1 MESKEKKPKLEEMK
15 KVEYSPVKEENKKC
29 SLDLLCKCFKSEKNK
44 DKKYYIDKWRR
55 YLTNESTSKSK
66 MNDPFMILANIWAHK
81 PVIKFLENVR
91 INPNLIRKERIK
103 TLSNIIIRNDL
114 EFYIPQLCSFII
126 FGDNELVDELL
137 SFLCKSCYCSFF
149 FAHRVIWFLK
159 SMLSNED
166 SQNELNNE
174 MNNKISDIIH
184 TIQTIFKSDTE
195 KEKKNLKKYFIAGGD
210 IYTNYNKGYFTDAID
225 LIDNDTEKTNETS
238 FNNTEQNI
246 IKINIF
252 TKYGYCTNDE
262 EMIVKGGM
270 NSIKQIDTND
280 INLTSFLSNIN
291 FFDHLTNI
299 CERIRFIDSPEM
311 RQSELIKEITKINEN
326 LPYNVYIPF
335 SNKEIRNNLICH
347 ISIKDTKVYKTKERA
362 PIILTFECFR
372 LEELCYEHNV
382 RIKTQ
387 IINEEIKTENNQN
400 SLLSSIESK
409 RDMDKQNTKVKYHL
423 DKMNYL
429 MSVDI
434 ALSKPIFVRKSSNV
448 KEKGKISDKS
458 DDEKFDE
465 IDKVLRR
472 KKSEDLKEQNEDK
485 ESDKEND
492 NDNKLNKNKENK
504 KDNKMDINIINIIDN
519 NNNINK
525 INIKKEEAKKN
536 KKDDFYSD
544 IEVNYLSP
552 DNNKNN
558 IKKPRKR
565 SDSFEIN
572 AEFSESSSSSDDNNN
587 SGSFGSNIN
596 PLGQKPNLFNKIRIG
611 NYAQSNI
618 NTFNILKK
626 TQINNYSLVFGETL
640 DSQESRLKY
649 QSQYGYLSSYK
660 VCKVLIKSGEDL
672 RQEQFASQLINEFAQ
687 IFKIEE
693 VDCYLYPYEIISTGN
708 NAGIIEVCPNTIS
721 LDELKHKTSFD
732 PNNTL
737 KVFYENYFG
746 KGTKRYKKAVRN
758 LVRSLAGYSL
768 VCYFLQIKD
777 RHNGNILINN
787 EGYLIQIDFGFFL
800 SNAPGGEFEKA
811 PFKLTDEVIEV
822 IGGINSKYFQV
833 FRKLMWK
840 GMIAISKH
848 YEKILILV
856 EMMYC
861 GYGKKLECFKSGDST
876 LTKLKERF
884 RPKKDMKKRDYLA
897 LVDSLIQDALSS
909 WRTKWYDKYQYFF
922 EGIFY

>member
-1 MESKEKKPKLEEMK
+1 MDDNMKSPKIEDMNKIEFNH
-15 KVEYSPVKEENKKC
+15 VKEESKIC
-29 SLDLLCKCFKSEKNK
+29 SLKSLCSCFKSEKNK
-44 DKKYYIDKWRR
+44 DKKYYIDKWRK
-55 YLTNESTSKSK
+55 YLTNESTSKVK
-66 MNDPFMILANIWAHK
+66 MNDPFIILANIWAHK
-81 PVIKFLENVR
+81 PVIRDLENVR
-91 INPNLIRKERIK
+91 INPNLIRKERVK
-103 TLSNIIIRNDL
+103 SLSNIIIRNDL

-126 FGDNELVDELL
+126 FGDNESVDQLL

-159 SMLSNED
+159 SMLTNEEIHNESNND
-166 SQNELNNE
+166 
-174 MNNKISDIIH
+174 MNNRISDIIH

-195 KEKKNLKKYFIAGGD
+195 KEKKELKKYFIAGGD
-210 IYTNYNKGYFTDAID
+210 IYTNYNKGYFTDTID
-225 LIDNDTEKTNETS
+225 LIENDSQITDKTSYNHA
-238 FNNTEQNI
+238 EQPNI

-252 TKYGYCTNDE
+252 TKYGYCTNNE
-262 EMIVKGGM
+262 EMVISGGM
-270 NSIKQIDTND
+270 NSIKQIDEND

-335 SNKEIRNNLICH
+335 SNKEMRNNLICH
-347 ISIKDTKVYKTKERA
+347 ISIKDTKIFKTKERA

-382 RIKTQ
+382 KVKAQ
-387 IINEEIKTENNQN
+387 IINEEIKSETNQN
-400 SLLSSIESK
+400 SLLPSNESK
-409 RDMDKQNTKVKYHL
+409 REFDSNNIKLKHHL

-429 MSVDI
+429 LSVDI
-434 ALSKPIFVRKSSNV
+434 ALSKPIFVRKSSNLNDKKQT
-448 KEKGKISDKS
+448 KESKDDAKFDKIDRVIQRKRSEDSLNSIDTGTNTNKRSINIESKKSNNNKNQSSMSIKDKKLKS
-458 DDEKFDE
+458 IFIPNEKF
-465 IDKVLRR
+465 
-472 KKSEDLKEQNEDK
+472 NE
-485 ESDKEND
+485 
-492 NDNKLNKNKENK
+492 
-504 KDNKMDINIINIIDN
+504 
-519 NNNINK
+519 
-525 INIKKEEAKKN
+525 
-536 KKDDFYSD
+536 
-544 IEVNYLSP
+544 IEVNIISP
-552 DNNKNN
+552 GKP
-558 IKKPRKR
+558 KKKQRQR

-572 AEFSESSSSSDDNNN
+572 ADFSESSSSSGEDN
-587 SGSFGSNIN
+587 SGSFSSIIN
-596 PLGQKPNLFNKIRIG
+596 PLGQKSSLFNKIS
-611 NYAQSNI
+611 NYSQANI
-618 NTFNILKK
+618 NTFNIFKRN
-626 TQINNYSLVFGETL
+626 QINSYSLVFGETL
-640 DSQESRLKY
+640 SSQETRLKY

-708 NAGIIEVCPNTIS
+708 NAGIIEVCPNSIS
-721 LDELKHKTSFD
+721 LDELKHKTSFE
-732 PNNTL
+732 PNNSL

-746 KGTKRYKKAVRN
+746 KGSKKYKKAIRN
-758 LVRSLAGYSL
+758 LIRSLAGYSL

-840 GMIAISKH
+840 GMIAIAKH
-848 YEKILILV
+848 YEKIMILV

-861 GYGKKLECFKSGDST
+861 GYGKKLECFKSGDLT
-876 LTKLKERF
+876 LTKLRQRF
-884 RPKKDMKKRDYLA
+884 RPKKDMKKREYLA
-897 LVDSLIQDALSS
+897 LVDSLIQEALSS

>member
-1 MESKEKKPKLEEMK
+1 MKTPKMESNKMLIYSPIKVEKKI
-15 KVEYSPVKEENKKC
+15 C
-29 SLDLLCKCFKSEKNK
+29 SFKDICKCFKSEKDK
-44 DKKYYIDKWRR
+44 DKKYYIEKWRK

-66 MNDPFMILANIWAHK
+66 MNDPFIILANIWAHK
-81 PVIKFLENVR
+81 KVIKDLEKVR
-91 INPNLIRKERIK
+91 INPNLIRKERVK

-159 SMLSNED
+159 SMLTNDENHNEI
-166 SQNELNNE
+166 NNE
-174 MNNKISDIIH
+174 MNNKIANIIH

-195 KEKKNLKKYFIAGGD
+195 KEKKELKNYFIAGGEV
-210 IYTNYNKGYFTDAID
+210 YSNYNKGYFTDTVD
-225 LIDNDTEKTNETS
+225 LIDNENEITTETS
-238 FNNTEQNI
+238 YNNSEQNI

-252 TKYGYCTNDE
+252 TKYGYCTNNE
-262 EMIVKGGM
+262 EMVVSGGM
-270 NSIKQIDTND
+270 NSIKNIDEND
-280 INLTSFLSNIN
+280 INLTSFLSNVN

-299 CERIRFIDSPEM
+299 CERIRFIDSPEI
-311 RQSELIKEITKINEN
+311 RQSELIKEISKINEN

-382 RIKTQ
+382 KIKTQ

-400 SLLSSIESK
+400 SLLSSSESK
-409 RDMDKQNTKVKYHL
+409 RENNKVKYHL

-434 ALSKPIFVRKSSNV
+434 ALSKPIFVRKSSDYN
-448 KEKGKISDKS
+448 DKDNNDKN
-458 DDEKFDE
+458 DDEKFDK
-465 IDKVLRR
+465 IYKILKR
-472 KKSEDLKEQNEDK
+472 KKSEDSINNSINMSINTNQKE
-485 ESDKEND
+485 EN
-492 NDNKLNKNKENK
+492 NDTINK
-504 KDNKMDINIINIIDN
+504 KDAIKEKNNDIYSNINVNIINIDTN
-519 NNNINK
+519 TK
-525 INIKKEEAKKN
+525 TKG
-536 KKDDFYSD
+536 
-544 IEVNYLSP
+544 
-552 DNNKNN
+552 
-558 IKKPRKR
+558 RKR

-572 AEFSESSSSSDDNNN
+572 AEFSESSSSSGEEN
-587 SGSFGSNIN
+587 SGSNIHQLGPKPSLFSKISNY
-596 PLGQKPNLFNKIRIG
+596 G
-611 NYAQSNI
+611 YSQSNI

-626 TQINNYSLVFGETL
+626 NQINNYSLVFGETL
-640 DSQESRLKY
+640 SSQEARLKY

-693 VDCYLYPYEIISTGN
+693 VDVYLYPYEIISTGN

-721 LDELKHKTSFD
+721 LDELKHKISFD
-732 PNNTL
+732 PNNSL

-746 KGTKRYKKAVRN
+746 KGTKKYKKAVRN
-758 LVRSLAGYSL
+758 LIRSLAGYSL

-800 SNAPGGEFEKA
+800 SNAPGNEFEKA
-811 PFKLTDEVIEV
+811 PFKLTEEVIEV
-822 IGGINSKYFQV
+822 IGGVNSKYFQI

-840 GMIAISKH
+840 GMIAIAKH
-848 YEKILILV
+848 YQKIMILV

-861 GYGKKLECFKSGDST
+861 GYGKKLECFKNGDLT

-884 RPKKDMKKRDYLA
+884 KPKNNMKKRDYLA
-897 LVDSLIQDALSS
+897 LVDSLIQEALSS

>member
-1 MESKEKKPKLEEMK
+1 MKSPKIEDMNKIEFNH
-15 KVEYSPVKEENKKC
+15 VKEESKIC
-29 SLDLLCKCFKSEKNK
+29 SLKNLCSCFKSEKNK
-44 DKKYYIDKWRR
+44 DKKYYIDKWRK
-55 YLTNESTSKSK
+55 YLTNESTSKVK
-66 MNDPFMILANIWAHK
+66 MNDPFIILANIWAHK
-81 PVIKFLENVR
+81 PVIRDLENVR
-91 INPNLIRKERIK
+91 INPNLIRKERVK
-103 TLSNIIIRNDL
+103 SLSNIIIRNDL

-126 FGDNELVDELL
+126 FGDNESVDQLL

-159 SMLSNED
+159 SMLTNEEIHNESNND
-166 SQNELNNE
+166 
-174 MNNKISDIIH
+174 MNNRISDIIH

-195 KEKKNLKKYFIAGGD
+195 KEKKELKKYFIAGGD
-210 IYTNYNKGYFTDAID
+210 IYTNYNKGYFTDTID
-225 LIDNDTEKTNETS
+225 LIENDSQVTDKTSYNHA
-238 FNNTEQNI
+238 EQPNI

-252 TKYGYCTNDE
+252 TKYGYCTNNE
-262 EMIVKGGM
+262 EMVISGGM
-270 NSIKQIDTND
+270 NSIKQIDEND

-335 SNKEIRNNLICH
+335 SNKEMRNNLICH
-347 ISIKDTKVYKTKERA
+347 ISIKDTKIFKTKERA

-382 RIKTQ
+382 KVKAQ
-387 IINEEIKTENNQN
+387 IINEEIKSETNQN
-400 SLLSSIESK
+400 SLLPSNESK
-409 RDMDKQNTKVKYHL
+409 REFDSNNIKLKHHL

-434 ALSKPIFVRKSSNV
+434 ALSKPIFVRKSSNLNDKKQT
-448 KEKGKISDKS
+448 KESKDDAKFDKIDRVIQRKRSEDNLNSIDTGTNTNKNSINIESKKSNNNKNQSSISIKDKKLKS
-458 DDEKFDE
+458 IFIPNEKF
-465 IDKVLRR
+465 
-472 KKSEDLKEQNEDK
+472 NE
-485 ESDKEND
+485 
-492 NDNKLNKNKENK
+492 
-504 KDNKMDINIINIIDN
+504 
-519 NNNINK
+519 
-525 INIKKEEAKKN
+525 
-536 KKDDFYSD
+536 
-544 IEVNYLSP
+544 IEVNIISP
-552 DNNKNN
+552 GKP
-558 IKKPRKR
+558 KKKQRQR

-572 AEFSESSSSSDDNNN
+572 ADFSESSSSSGEDN
-587 SGSFGSNIN
+587 SGSFSSIIN
-596 PLGQKPNLFNKIRIG
+596 PLGQKSSLFNKVS
-611 NYAQSNI
+611 NYSQANI
-618 NTFNILKK
+618 NTFNIFKRN
-626 TQINNYSLVFGETL
+626 QINSYSLVFGETL
-640 DSQESRLKY
+640 SSQETRLKY

-708 NAGIIEVCPNTIS
+708 NAGIIEVCPNSIS
-721 LDELKHKTSFD
+721 LDELKHKTSFE
-732 PNNTL
+732 PNNSL

-746 KGTKRYKKAVRN
+746 KGSKKYKKAIRN
-758 LVRSLAGYSL
+758 LIRSLAGYSL

-840 GMIAISKH
+840 GMIAIAKH
-848 YEKILILV
+848 YEKIMILV

-861 GYGKKLECFKSGDST
+861 GYGKKLECFKSGDLT
-876 LTKLKERF
+876 LTKLRQRF
-884 RPKKDMKKRDYLA
+884 RPKKDMKKREYLA
-897 LVDSLIQDALSS
+897 LVDSLIQEALSS

>member
-1 MESKEKKPKLEEMK
+1 MKTPKMESNKMLIYSPIKVEKKI
-15 KVEYSPVKEENKKC
+15 C
-29 SLDLLCKCFKSEKNK
+29 SFKDICKCFKSEKDK
-44 DKKYYIDKWRR
+44 DKKYYIEKWRK

-66 MNDPFMILANIWAHK
+66 MNDPFIILANIWAHK
-81 PVIKFLENVR
+81 KVIKDLEKVR
-91 INPNLIRKERIK
+91 INPNLIRKERVK

-159 SMLSNED
+159 SMLANDENHNEM
-166 SQNELNNE
+166 NNE
-174 MNNKISDIIH
+174 MNNKIANIIH

-195 KEKKNLKKYFIAGGD
+195 KEKKELKNYFIAGGEV
-210 IYTNYNKGYFTDAID
+210 YSNYNKGYFTDTVD
-225 LIDNDTEKTNETS
+225 LIDNENEITTETS
-238 FNNTEQNI
+238 YNNSEQNI

-252 TKYGYCTNDE
+252 TKYGYCTNNE
-262 EMIVKGGM
+262 EMVVSGGM
-270 NSIKQIDTND
+270 NSIKNIDEND
-280 INLTSFLSNIN
+280 INLTSFLSNVN

-299 CERIRFIDSPEM
+299 CERIRFIDSPEI
-311 RQSELIKEITKINEN
+311 RQSELIKEISKINEN

-382 RIKTQ
+382 KIKTQ

-400 SLLSSIESK
+400 SLLSSSESK
-409 RDMDKQNTKVKYHL
+409 RENNKVKYHL

-434 ALSKPIFVRKSSNV
+434 ALSKPIFVRKSSDYN
-448 KEKGKISDKS
+448 DKDNNDKN
-458 DDEKFDE
+458 DDEKFDK
-465 IDKVLRR
+465 IDKVLKR
-472 KKSEDLKEQNEDK
+472 KKSEDSINNSINMSINTNQKE
-485 ESDKEND
+485 EN
-492 NDNKLNKNKENK
+492 NDTINK
-504 KDNKMDINIINIIDN
+504 KDAIKEKNNDIYSNINVNIINIDTN
-519 NNNINK
+519 TK
-525 INIKKEEAKKN
+525 TRG
-536 KKDDFYSD
+536 
-544 IEVNYLSP
+544 
-552 DNNKNN
+552 
-558 IKKPRKR
+558 RKR

-572 AEFSESSSSSDDNNN
+572 AEFSESSSSSGEEN
-587 SGSFGSNIN
+587 SGSNIHQLGPKPSLFSKISNY
-596 PLGQKPNLFNKIRIG
+596 G
-611 NYAQSNI
+611 YSQSNI

-626 TQINNYSLVFGETL
+626 NQINNYSLVFGETL
-640 DSQESRLKY
+640 SSQEARLKY

-693 VDCYLYPYEIISTGN
+693 VDVYLYPYEIISTGN

-721 LDELKHKTSFD
+721 LDELKHKISFD
-732 PNNTL
+732 PNNSL

-746 KGTKRYKKAVRN
+746 KGTKKYKKAVRN
-758 LVRSLAGYSL
+758 LIRSLAGYSL

-800 SNAPGGEFEKA
+800 SNAPGNEFEKA
-811 PFKLTDEVIEV
+811 PFKLTEEVIEV
-822 IGGINSKYFQV
+822 IGGVNSKYFQI

-840 GMIAISKH
+840 GMIAIAKH
-848 YEKILILV
+848 YQKIMILV

-861 GYGKKLECFKSGDST
+861 GYGKKLECFKNGDLT

-884 RPKKDMKKRDYLA
+884 KPKNNMKKRDYLA
-897 LVDSLIQDALSS
+897 LVDSLIQEALSS

>member
-1 MESKEKKPKLEEMK
+1 M
-15 KVEYSPVKEENKKC
+15 
-29 SLDLLCKCFKSEKNK
+29 
-44 DKKYYIDKWRR
+44 
-55 YLTNESTSKSK
+55 TNESTSKAK
-66 MNDPFMILANIWAHK
+66 MNDPFIILANIWAHK
-81 PVIKFLENVR
+81 PVIRNLENVR
-91 INPNLIRKERIK
+91 INPNLIRKERVK
-103 TLSNIIIRNDL
+103 SLSNIIIRNDL

-126 FGDNELVDELL
+126 FGDSELVDQLL

-159 SMLSNED
+159 SMLTNEEIH
-166 SQNELNNE
+166 NESNNE
-174 MNNKISDIIH
+174 MNNRISDIIH

-195 KEKKNLKKYFIAGGD
+195 KEKKELKKYFIAGGD
-210 IYTNYNKGYFTDAID
+210 IYTNYNKGYFTDTID
-225 LIDNDTEKTNETS
+225 LIENDSEVKNKTAYNQA
-238 FNNTEQNI
+238 EQPNI

-252 TKYGYCTNDE
+252 TKYGYCTNNE
-262 EMIVKGGM
+262 EMVISGGM
-270 NSIKQIDTND
+270 NSIKQIDEND

-335 SNKEIRNNLICH
+335 SNKEMRNNLICH
-347 ISIKDTKVYKTKERA
+347 ISIKDTKIFKTKERA

-382 RIKTQ
+382 KVKAQ
-387 IINEEIKTENNQN
+387 IINEEIKSETNQN
-400 SLLSSIESK
+400 SLLPSNEYK
-409 RDMDKQNTKVKYHL
+409 RKLKHHL

-434 ALSKPIFVRKSSNV
+434 ALSKPIFVRKSSNLNEKKQT
-448 KEKGKISDKS
+448 KEIK
-458 DDEKFDE
+458 DDEKFDK
-465 IDKVLRR
+465 IDKVIQR
-472 KKSEDLKEQNEDK
+472 KRSEDSLNSIDT
-485 ESDKEND
+485 STNT
-492 NDNKLNKNKENK
+492 NKNS
-504 KDNKMDINIINIIDN
+504 INIESKQSN
-519 NNNINK
+519 NNNKSQNL
-525 INIKKEEAKKN
+525 INIKDKKLKSIFIPN
-536 KKDDFYSD
+536 EKNNE
-544 IEVNYLSP
+544 IEVNIISP
-552 DNNKNN
+552 GKP
-558 IKKPRKR
+558 KKKQRQR

-572 AEFSESSSSSDDNNN
+572 ADFSESSSSSGEDN
-587 SGSFGSNIN
+587 SGSFSSIIN
-596 PLGQKPNLFNKIRIG
+596 PLGQKPNLFNKIS
-611 NYAQSNI
+611 NYSQANI
-618 NTFNILKK
+618 NTFNIFKRN
-626 TQINNYSLVFGETL
+626 QINNYSLVFGETL
-640 DSQESRLKY
+640 SSQETRLKY

-693 VDCYLYPYEIISTGN
+693 VDCYLYPYEIISTGS
-708 NAGIIEVCPNTIS
+708 NAGIIEVCPNSIS
-721 LDELKHKTSFD
+721 LDELKHKTSFE
-732 PNNTL
+732 PNNSL

-746 KGTKRYKKAVRN
+746 KGSKRYKKAIRN
-758 LVRSLAGYSL
+758 LIRSLAGYSL

-822 IGGINSKYFQV
+822 IGGINSKYFQI

-840 GMIAISKH
+840 GMIAIAKH
-848 YEKILILV
+848 YEKIMILV

-861 GYGKKLECFKSGDST
+861 GYGKKLECFKSGDLT
-876 LTKLKERF
+876 LTKLRQRF
-884 RPKKDMKKRDYLA
+884 RPKKDMKKREYLA
-897 LVDSLIQDALSS
+897 LVDSLIQEALSS

>member
-1 MESKEKKPKLEEMK
+1 MEKLDQIQFTPMEEKSKSCCLNFLLECLKPKK
-15 KVEYSPVKEENKKC
+15 
-29 SLDLLCKCFKSEKNK
+29 DK
-44 DKKYYIDKWRR
+44 DKKYYIEKWRI
-55 YLTNESTSKSK
+55 YLTNESTSKVR
-66 MNDPFMILANIWAHK
+66 MNDPFIILANMWAHK
-81 PVIKFLENVR
+81 PVIKDLENVR
-91 INPNLIRKERIK
+91 INPNLIRKDRVK
-103 TLSNIIIRNDL
+103 TLSNVIIRNDL

-126 FGDNELVDELL
+126 FGEDELVDELL
-137 SFLCKSCYCSFF
+137 SFLYKSCYCSFF
-149 FAHRVIWFLK
+149 FAHRVLWFLK
-159 SMLSNED
+159 SMLNNE
-166 SQNELNNE
+166 EVNNGINVE

-195 KEKKNLKKYFIAGGD
+195 NEKKELKKYFIAGGD
-210 IYTNYNKGYFTDAID
+210 VFMNYNNKGYFTDCMD
-225 LIDNDTEKTNETS
+225 QSDGNNDITS
-238 FNNTEQNI
+238 DTTYNNNYGEHNV

-252 TKYGYCTNDE
+252 TKYGYCTNHE
-262 EMIVKGGM
+262 EMIVSGGM
-270 NSIKQIDTND
+270 NSIKQIDEND

-347 ISIKDTKVYKTKERA
+347 ISIKDTKVFKTKERA

-382 RIKTQ
+382 KIKTQ
-387 IINEEIKTENNQN
+387 VINEEIKTENNKN
-400 SLLSSIESK
+400 SLLSALDSK
-409 RDMDKQNTKVKYHL
+409 REFESQNRTLKYHL

-434 ALSKPIFVRKSSNV
+434 SLSKPIFVRKSESQNK
-448 KEKGKISDKS
+448 KETEEKDKKFDKINEVMKRKKS
-458 DDEKFDE
+458 DDSYQNNSILNQSINSDT
-465 IDKVLRR
+465 
-472 KKSEDLKEQNEDK
+472 SENRPNE
-485 ESDKEND
+485 KEN
-492 NDNKLNKNKENK
+492 
-504 KDNKMDINIINIIDN
+504 NIINDN
-519 NNNINK
+519 
-525 INIKKEEAKKN
+525 
-536 KKDDFYSD
+536 
-544 IEVNYLSP
+544 
-552 DNNKNN
+552 NNKNN
-558 IKKPRKR
+558 IKIFNNNDLYKDSNLGVNIININNPKKKERKR

-572 AEFSESSSSSDDNNN
+572 ADFSESSSSPDENN
-587 SGSFGSNIN
+587 SNTFNSALY
-596 PLGQKPNLFNKIRIG
+596 PLGLSQNTSLFNKIS
-611 NYAQSNI
+611 NYGQTNI

-626 TQINNYSLVFGETL
+626 NQINNYSLVFGQTLET
-640 DSQESRLKY
+640 QEARLKY

-708 NAGIIEVCPNTIS
+708 NAGIIEVCPNSIS

-737 KVFYENYFG
+737 KTFYENYFG
-746 KGTKRYKKAVRN
+746 KGSKKYKKAVRN

-822 IGGINSKYFQV
+822 IGGINSKYFQI

-840 GMIAISKH
+840 GMLAIAKH
-848 YEKILILV
+848 YEKIMILV

-861 GYGKKLECFKSGDST
+861 GYGKKLECFKSGDAT
-876 LTKLKERF
+876 LTKLRDRF
-884 RPKKDMKKRDYLA
+884 KPKKNMKKRDYLA
-897 LVDSLIQDALSS
+897 FVDSLIQEALSS

>member
-1 MESKEKKPKLEEMK
+1 MEKLDQIQFTPIEEKSKSCCLNFLLECLKPKK
-15 KVEYSPVKEENKKC
+15 
-29 SLDLLCKCFKSEKNK
+29 DK
-44 DKKYYIDKWRR
+44 DKKYYIEKWRI
-55 YLTNESTSKSK
+55 YLTNESTSKVR
-66 MNDPFMILANIWAHK
+66 MNDPFIILANMWAHK
-81 PVIKFLENVR
+81 PVIKDLENVR
-91 INPNLIRKERIK
+91 INPNLIRKDRVK
-103 TLSNIIIRNDL
+103 TLSNVIIRNDL

-126 FGDNELVDELL
+126 FGEDELVDELL
-137 SFLCKSCYCSFF
+137 SFLYKSCYCSFF
-149 FAHRVIWFLK
+149 FAHRVLWFLK
-159 SMLSNED
+159 SMLNNE
-166 SQNELNNE
+166 EVNNGINVE

-195 KEKKNLKKYFIAGGD
+195 NEKKELKKYFIAGGD
-210 IYTNYNKGYFTDAID
+210 VFMNYNNKGYFTDCMD
-225 LIDNDTEKTNETS
+225 QSDGNNDITS
-238 FNNTEQNI
+238 DTTYNNNYGEHNV

-252 TKYGYCTNDE
+252 TKYGYCTNHE
-262 EMIVKGGM
+262 EMIVSGGM
-270 NSIKQIDTND
+270 NSIKQIDEND

-347 ISIKDTKVYKTKERA
+347 ISIKDTKVFKTKERA

-382 RIKTQ
+382 KIKTQ
-387 IINEEIKTENNQN
+387 VINEEIKTENNKN
-400 SLLSSIESK
+400 SLLSALDSK
-409 RDMDKQNTKVKYHL
+409 REFESQNRTLKYHL

-434 ALSKPIFVRKSSNV
+434 SLSKPIFVRKSQSQNK
-448 KEKGKISDKS
+448 KETEEKDKKFDKINEVMKRKKS
-458 DDEKFDE
+458 DDSYQNNSILNQSINSDT
-465 IDKVLRR
+465 
-472 KKSEDLKEQNEDK
+472 SENRPNE
-485 ESDKEND
+485 KEN
-492 NDNKLNKNKENK
+492 
-504 KDNKMDINIINIIDN
+504 NIINDN
-519 NNNINK
+519 N
-525 INIKKEEAKKN
+525 
-536 KKDDFYSD
+536 
-544 IEVNYLSP
+544 
-552 DNNKNN
+552 NNKNN
-558 IKKPRKR
+558 IKIFNNNELYKDSNLGVNIININNPKKKERKR

-572 AEFSESSSSSDDNNN
+572 ADFSESSSSPDENNFNTFN
-587 SGSFGSNIN
+587 SALY
-596 PLGQKPNLFNKIRIG
+596 PLGLSQNTSLFNKIS
-611 NYAQSNI
+611 NYGQTNI

-626 TQINNYSLVFGETL
+626 NQINNYSLVFGQTLET
-640 DSQESRLKY
+640 QEARLKY

-708 NAGIIEVCPNTIS
+708 NAGIIEVCPNSIS

-737 KVFYENYFG
+737 KTFYENYFG
-746 KGTKRYKKAVRN
+746 KGSKKYKKAVRN

-822 IGGINSKYFQV
+822 IGGINSKYFQI

-840 GMIAISKH
+840 GMLAIAKH
-848 YEKILILV
+848 YEKIMILV

-861 GYGKKLECFKSGDST
+861 GYGKKLECFKSGDAT
-876 LTKLKERF
+876 LTKLRDRF
-884 RPKKDMKKRDYLA
+884 KPKKNMKKRDYLA
-897 LVDSLIQDALSS
+897 FVDSLIQEALSS

>member
-1 MESKEKKPKLEEMK
+1 MEKLDQIQFTPMEEKSKSCCLNFLLECLKPKK
-15 KVEYSPVKEENKKC
+15 
-29 SLDLLCKCFKSEKNK
+29 DK
-44 DKKYYIDKWRR
+44 DKKYYIEKWRI
-55 YLTNESTSKSK
+55 YLTNESTSKVR
-66 MNDPFMILANIWAHK
+66 MNDPFIILANMWAHK
-81 PVIKFLENVR
+81 PVIKDLENVR
-91 INPNLIRKERIK
+91 INPNLIRKDRVK
-103 TLSNIIIRNDL
+103 TLSNVIIRNDL

-126 FGDNELVDELL
+126 FGEDELVDELL
-137 SFLCKSCYCSFF
+137 SFLYKSCYCSFF
-149 FAHRVIWFLK
+149 FAHRVLWFLK
-159 SMLSNED
+159 SMLNNE
-166 SQNELNNE
+166 EVNNGINVE

-195 KEKKNLKKYFIAGGD
+195 NEKKELKKYFIAGGD
-210 IYTNYNKGYFTDAID
+210 VFMNYNNKGYFTDCMD
-225 LIDNDTEKTNETS
+225 QSDGNNDITS
-238 FNNTEQNI
+238 DTTYNNNYGEHNV

-252 TKYGYCTNDE
+252 TKYGYCTNHE
-262 EMIVKGGM
+262 EMIVSGGM
-270 NSIKQIDTND
+270 NSIKQIDEND

-347 ISIKDTKVYKTKERA
+347 ISIKDTKVFKTKERA

-382 RIKTQ
+382 KIKTQ
-387 IINEEIKTENNQN
+387 VINEEIKTENNKN
-400 SLLSSIESK
+400 SLLSALDSK
-409 RDMDKQNTKVKYHL
+409 REFESQNRTLKYHL

-434 ALSKPIFVRKSSNV
+434 SLSKPIFVRKSQSQNK
-448 KEKGKISDKS
+448 KETEEKDKKFDKINEVMKRKKS
-458 DDEKFDE
+458 DDSYQNNSILNQSINSDT
-465 IDKVLRR
+465 
-472 KKSEDLKEQNEDK
+472 SENRPNE
-485 ESDKEND
+485 KEN
-492 NDNKLNKNKENK
+492 
-504 KDNKMDINIINIIDN
+504 NIINDN
-519 NNNINK
+519 N
-525 INIKKEEAKKN
+525 
-536 KKDDFYSD
+536 
-544 IEVNYLSP
+544 
-552 DNNKNN
+552 NNKNN
-558 IKKPRKR
+558 IKIFNNNELYKDSNLGVNIININNPKKKERKR

-572 AEFSESSSSSDDNNN
+572 ADFSESSSSPDENNFNTFN
-587 SGSFGSNIN
+587 SALY
-596 PLGQKPNLFNKIRIG
+596 PLGLSQNTSLFNKIS
-611 NYAQSNI
+611 NYGQTNI

-626 TQINNYSLVFGETL
+626 NQINNYSLVFGQTLET
-640 DSQESRLKY
+640 QEARLKY

-708 NAGIIEVCPNTIS
+708 NAGIIEVCPNSIS

-737 KVFYENYFG
+737 KTFYENYFG
-746 KGTKRYKKAVRN
+746 KGSKKYKKAVRN

-822 IGGINSKYFQV
+822 IGGINSKYFQI

-840 GMIAISKH
+840 GMLAIAKH
-848 YEKILILV
+848 YEKIMILV

-861 GYGKKLECFKSGDST
+861 GYGKKLECFKSGDAT
-876 LTKLKERF
+876 LTKLRDRF
-884 RPKKDMKKRDYLA
+884 KPKKNMKKRDYLA
-897 LVDSLIQDALSS
+897 FVDSLIQEALSS

>member
-1 MESKEKKPKLEEMK
+1 MVEPEKSEKKI
-15 KVEYSPVKEENKKC
+15 EYSPIKEEKKIC
-29 SLDLLCKCFKSEKNK
+29 SLSDIFKCCKSQKDK
-44 DKKYYIDKWRR
+44 DKKYYIEKWRK
-55 YLTNESTSKSK
+55 YLTNESTSKSR
-66 MNDPFMILANIWAHK
+66 MNDPFIILANIWAHK

-91 INPNLIRKERIK
+91 INPNLIKKERIK
-103 TLSNIIIRNDL
+103 SLSNIIIRNDL

-159 SMLSNED
+159 SMLSNEEM
-166 SQNELNNE
+166 QNESNNE
-174 MNNKISDIIH
+174 MNNKISEIVH
-184 TIQTIFKSDTE
+184 TIQTIFKSDNE
-195 KEKKNLKKYFIAGGD
+195 KEKKELKKYFIAGGD
-210 IYTNYNKGYFTDAID
+210 IYTNFNKGYFTDTVDI
-225 LIDNDTEKTNETS
+225 IDNENEITTETS
-238 FNNTEQNI
+238 YNSNNEHTNI
-246 IKINIF
+246 LKINIF

-262 EMIVKGGM
+262 EMVVKGGM
-270 NSIKQIDTND
+270 NSIKQIDTDD

-382 RIKTQ
+382 RIKTL
-387 IINEEIKTENNQN
+387 IANEEIKSENNQN
-400 SLLSSIESK
+400 SLLSSIYK
-409 RDMDKQNTKVKYHL
+409 KDMNNLSTKVKYHL

-434 ALSKPIFVRKSSNV
+434 ALSKPIFVRKSSNL
-448 KEKGKISDKS
+448 KDKKQKSNKS

-465 IDKVLRR
+465 IDKVLMKR
-472 KKSEDLKEQNEDK
+472 KKSDDFSDSNEKEKEKDK
-485 ESDKEND
+485 N
-492 NDNKLNKNKENK
+492 NNF
-504 KDNKMDINIINIIDN
+504 N
-519 NNNINK
+519 NNNKIKAQNNNK
-525 INIKKEEAKKN
+525 INVKN
-536 KKDDFYSD
+536 EVDDFNSG
-544 IEVNYLSP
+544 IEINYINTDS
-552 DNNKNN
+552 
-558 IKKPRKR
+558 KKKRKR

-572 AEFSESSSSSDDNNN
+572 AEFSESSSSSEENN
-587 SGSFGSNIN
+587 SGSFASNLNIN
-596 PLGQKPNLFNKIRIG
+596 PMGQKTSLFNKIKIS
-611 NYAQSNI
+611 NYSQSNI

-626 TQINNYSLVFGETL
+626 NQINNYSLVFGESL
-640 DSQESRLKY
+640 ASQEARLKY
-649 QSQYGYLSSYK
+649 QSQYGFLNSYK

-693 VDCYLYPYEIISTGN
+693 VDVYLYPYEIISTGN
-708 NAGIIEVCPNTIS
+708 NAGIIEVCPNSIS
-721 LDELKHKTSFD
+721 LDELKHKISFD
-732 PNNTL
+732 QNNSL
-737 KVFYENYFG
+737 KTFYENYFG
-746 KGTKRYKKAVRN
+746 KGSKKYKKAVRN

-822 IGGINSKYFQV
+822 IGGINSKYFQI

-848 YEKILILV
+848 YEKIMILV

-861 GYGKKLECFKSGDST
+861 GYGKKLECFKGGDLT

-884 RPKKDMKKRDYLA
+884 RPKKDMKIRDYLA
-897 LVDSLIQDALSS
+897 LVDSLIQEALSS
-909 WRTKWYDKYQYFF
+909 WRTKWYDKYQYLF

>member
-1 MESKEKKPKLEEMK
+1 MKTPKMESNKMLIYSPIKVEKKI
-15 KVEYSPVKEENKKC
+15 C
-29 SLDLLCKCFKSEKNK
+29 SFKDICKCFKSEKDK
-44 DKKYYIDKWRR
+44 DKKYYIEKWRK

-66 MNDPFMILANIWAHK
+66 MNDPFIILANIWAHK
-81 PVIKFLENVR
+81 KVIKDLEKVR
-91 INPNLIRKERIK
+91 INPNLIRKERVK

-159 SMLSNED
+159 SMLANDENHNEI
-166 SQNELNNE
+166 NNE
-174 MNNKISDIIH
+174 MNNKIANIIH

-195 KEKKNLKKYFIAGGD
+195 KEKKELKNYFIAGGEV
-210 IYTNYNKGYFTDAID
+210 YSNYNKGYFTDTVD
-225 LIDNDTEKTNETS
+225 LIDNENEITTETS
-238 FNNTEQNI
+238 YNNSEQNI

-252 TKYGYCTNDE
+252 TKYGYCTNNE
-262 EMIVKGGM
+262 EMVVSGGM
-270 NSIKQIDTND
+270 NSIKNIDEND
-280 INLTSFLSNIN
+280 INLTSFLSNVN

-299 CERIRFIDSPEM
+299 CERIRFIDSPEI
-311 RQSELIKEITKINEN
+311 RQSELIKEISKINEN

-382 RIKTQ
+382 KIKTQ

-400 SLLSSIESK
+400 SLLSSSESK
-409 RDMDKQNTKVKYHL
+409 RENNKVKYHL

-434 ALSKPIFVRKSSNV
+434 ALSKPIFVRKSSDYN
-448 KEKGKISDKS
+448 DKDNNDKN
-458 DDEKFDE
+458 DDEKFDK
-465 IDKVLRR
+465 IDKVLKR
-472 KKSEDLKEQNEDK
+472 KKSEDSINNSINMSINTNQKEKNE
-485 ESDKEND
+485 EN
-492 NDNKLNKNKENK
+492 NDTINK
-504 KDNKMDINIINIIDN
+504 KDVIKEKNNDIYSNINVNIINIDTN
-519 NNNINK
+519 TK
-525 INIKKEEAKKN
+525 TRG
-536 KKDDFYSD
+536 
-544 IEVNYLSP
+544 
-552 DNNKNN
+552 
-558 IKKPRKR
+558 RKR

-572 AEFSESSSSSDDNNN
+572 AEFSESSSSSGEEN
-587 SGSFGSNIN
+587 SGSNIHQLGPKPSLFSKISNY
-596 PLGQKPNLFNKIRIG
+596 G
-611 NYAQSNI
+611 YSQSNI

-626 TQINNYSLVFGETL
+626 NQINNYSLVFGETL
-640 DSQESRLKY
+640 SSQEARLKY

-693 VDCYLYPYEIISTGN
+693 VDVYLYPYEIISTGN

-721 LDELKHKTSFD
+721 LDELKHKISFD
-732 PNNTL
+732 PNNSL

-746 KGTKRYKKAVRN
+746 KGTKKYKKAVRN
-758 LVRSLAGYSL
+758 LIRSLAGYSL

-800 SNAPGGEFEKA
+800 SNAPGNEFEKA
-811 PFKLTDEVIEV
+811 PFKLTEEVIEV
-822 IGGINSKYFQV
+822 IGGVNSKYFQI

-840 GMIAISKH
+840 GMIAIAKH
-848 YEKILILV
+848 YQKIMILV

-861 GYGKKLECFKSGDST
+861 GYGKKLECFKNGDLT

-884 RPKKDMKKRDYLA
+884 KPKNNMKKRDYLA
-897 LVDSLIQDALSS
+897 LVDSLIQEALSS

>member
-1 MESKEKKPKLEEMK
+1 MEKLDQIQFTPMEEKSKSCCLNFLLECLKPKK
-15 KVEYSPVKEENKKC
+15 
-29 SLDLLCKCFKSEKNK
+29 DK
-44 DKKYYIDKWRR
+44 DKKYYIEKWRI
-55 YLTNESTSKSK
+55 YLTNESTSKVR
-66 MNDPFMILANIWAHK
+66 MNDPFIILANMWAHK
-81 PVIKFLENVR
+81 PVIKDLENVR
-91 INPNLIRKERIK
+91 INPNLIRKDRVK
-103 TLSNIIIRNDL
+103 TLSNVIIRNDL

-126 FGDNELVDELL
+126 FGEDELVDELL
-137 SFLCKSCYCSFF
+137 SFLYKSCYCSFF
-149 FAHRVIWFLK
+149 FAHRVLWFLK
-159 SMLSNED
+159 SMLNNE
-166 SQNELNNE
+166 EVNNGINVE

-195 KEKKNLKKYFIAGGD
+195 NEKKELKKYFIAGGD
-210 IYTNYNKGYFTDAID
+210 VFMNYNNKGYFTDCMD
-225 LIDNDTEKTNETS
+225 QSDGNNDITS
-238 FNNTEQNI
+238 DTTYNNNYGEHNV

-252 TKYGYCTNDE
+252 TKYGYCTNHE
-262 EMIVKGGM
+262 EMIVSGGM
-270 NSIKQIDTND
+270 NSIKQIDEND

-347 ISIKDTKVYKTKERA
+347 ISIKDTKVFKTKERA

-382 RIKTQ
+382 KIKTQ
-387 IINEEIKTENNQN
+387 VINEEIKTENNKN
-400 SLLSSIESK
+400 SLLSALDSK
-409 RDMDKQNTKVKYHL
+409 REFESQNRTLKYHL

-434 ALSKPIFVRKSSNV
+434 SLSKPIFVRKSQSQNK
-448 KEKGKISDKS
+448 KETEEKDKKFDKINEVMKRKKS
-458 DDEKFDE
+458 DDSYQNNSILNQSINSDT
-465 IDKVLRR
+465 
-472 KKSEDLKEQNEDK
+472 SENRPNE
-485 ESDKEND
+485 KEN
-492 NDNKLNKNKENK
+492 
-504 KDNKMDINIINIIDN
+504 NIINDN
-519 NNNINK
+519 N
-525 INIKKEEAKKN
+525 
-536 KKDDFYSD
+536 
-544 IEVNYLSP
+544 
-552 DNNKNN
+552 NNKNN
-558 IKKPRKR
+558 IKIFNNNELYKDSNLGVNIININNPKKKERKH

-572 AEFSESSSSSDDNNN
+572 ADFSESSSSPDENN
-587 SGSFGSNIN
+587 SNTFNSALY
-596 PLGQKPNLFNKIRIG
+596 PLGLSQNTSLFNKIS
-611 NYAQSNI
+611 NYGQTNI

-626 TQINNYSLVFGETL
+626 NQINNYSLVFGQTLET
-640 DSQESRLKY
+640 QEARLKY

-708 NAGIIEVCPNTIS
+708 NAGIIEVCPNSIS

-737 KVFYENYFG
+737 KTFYENYFG
-746 KGTKRYKKAVRN
+746 KGSKKYKKAVRN

-822 IGGINSKYFQV
+822 IGGINSKYFQI

-840 GMIAISKH
+840 GMLAIAKH
-848 YEKILILV
+848 YEKIMILV

-861 GYGKKLECFKSGDST
+861 GYGKKLECFKSGDAT
-876 LTKLKERF
+876 LTKLRDRF
-884 RPKKDMKKRDYLA
+884 KPKKNMKKRDYLA
-897 LVDSLIQDALSS
+897 FVDSLIQEALSS

>member
-1 MESKEKKPKLEEMK
+1 MKTPKMESNKMLIYSPIKVEKKI
-15 KVEYSPVKEENKKC
+15 C
-29 SLDLLCKCFKSEKNK
+29 SFKDICKCFRSEKDK
-44 DKKYYIDKWRR
+44 DKKYYIEKWRK

-66 MNDPFMILANIWAHK
+66 MNDPFIILANIWAHK
-81 PVIKFLENVR
+81 KVIKDLEKVR
-91 INPNLIRKERIK
+91 INPNLIRKERVK

-159 SMLSNED
+159 SMLANDENHNEM
-166 SQNELNNE
+166 NNE
-174 MNNKISDIIH
+174 MNNKIANIIH

-195 KEKKNLKKYFIAGGD
+195 KEKKELKNYFIAGGEV
-210 IYTNYNKGYFTDAID
+210 YSNYNKGYFTDTVD
-225 LIDNDTEKTNETS
+225 LIDNENEITTETS
-238 FNNTEQNI
+238 YNNSEQNI

-252 TKYGYCTNDE
+252 TKYGYCTNNE
-262 EMIVKGGM
+262 EMVVSGGM
-270 NSIKQIDTND
+270 NSIKNIDEND
-280 INLTSFLSNIN
+280 INLTSFLSNVN

-299 CERIRFIDSPEM
+299 CERIRFIDSPEI
-311 RQSELIKEITKINEN
+311 RQSELIKEISKINEN

-382 RIKTQ
+382 KIKTQ

-400 SLLSSIESK
+400 SLLSSSESK
-409 RDMDKQNTKVKYHL
+409 RENNKVKYHL

-434 ALSKPIFVRKSSNV
+434 ALSKPIFVRKSSDYN
-448 KEKGKISDKS
+448 DKDNNDKN
-458 DDEKFDE
+458 DDEKFDK
-465 IDKVLRR
+465 IDKVLKR
-472 KKSEDLKEQNEDK
+472 KKSEDSINNSINMSINTNQKEKNE
-485 ESDKEND
+485 EN
-492 NDNKLNKNKENK
+492 NDTINK
-504 KDNKMDINIINIIDN
+504 KDVIKEKNNDIYSNINVNIINIDTN
-519 NNNINK
+519 TK
-525 INIKKEEAKKN
+525 TKG
-536 KKDDFYSD
+536 
-544 IEVNYLSP
+544 
-552 DNNKNN
+552 
-558 IKKPRKR
+558 RKR

-572 AEFSESSSSSDDNNN
+572 AEFSESSSSSGEEN
-587 SGSFGSNIN
+587 SGSNIHQLGPKPSLFSKISNY
-596 PLGQKPNLFNKIRIG
+596 G
-611 NYAQSNI
+611 YSQSNI

-626 TQINNYSLVFGETL
+626 NQINNYSLVFGETL
-640 DSQESRLKY
+640 SSQEARLKY

-693 VDCYLYPYEIISTGN
+693 VDVYLYPYEIISTGN

-721 LDELKHKTSFD
+721 LDELKHKISFD
-732 PNNTL
+732 PNNSL

-746 KGTKRYKKAVRN
+746 KGTKKYKKAVRN
-758 LVRSLAGYSL
+758 LIRSLAGYSL

-800 SNAPGGEFEKA
+800 SNAPGNEFEKA
-811 PFKLTDEVIEV
+811 PFKLTEEVIEV
-822 IGGINSKYFQV
+822 IGGVNSKYFQI

-840 GMIAISKH
+840 GMIAIAKH
-848 YEKILILV
+848 YQKIMILV

-861 GYGKKLECFKSGDST
+861 GYGKKLECFKNGDLT

-884 RPKKDMKKRDYLA
+884 KPKNNMKKRDYLA
-897 LVDSLIQDALSS
+897 LVDSLIQEALSS

>member
-1 MESKEKKPKLEEMK
+1 MVEPEKSEKKI
-15 KVEYSPVKEENKKC
+15 EYSPIKEEKKIC
-29 SLDLLCKCFKSEKNK
+29 SLSDIFKCCKSQKDK
-44 DKKYYIDKWRR
+44 DKKYYIEKWRK
-55 YLTNESTSKSK
+55 YLTNESTSKSR
-66 MNDPFMILANIWAHK
+66 MNDPFIILANIWAHK

-91 INPNLIRKERIK
+91 INPNLIKKERIK
-103 TLSNIIIRNDL
+103 SLSNIIIRNDL

-159 SMLSNED
+159 SMLSNEEFE
-166 SQNELNNE
+166 NELNNK
-174 MNNKISDIIH
+174 MNNKISEIVH
-184 TIQTIFKSDTE
+184 TIQTIFKSDNE
-195 KEKKNLKKYFIAGGD
+195 KEKKELKKYFIAGGD
-210 IYTNYNKGYFTDAID
+210 IYTNYNKGYFTDIMD
-225 LIDNDTEKTNETS
+225 IIDNENEITTETS
-238 FNNTEQNI
+238 YNSNNEHTNI
-246 IKINIF
+246 LKINIF

-262 EMIVKGGM
+262 EMMVKGGM
-270 NSIKQIDTND
+270 NSIKQIDTDD

-347 ISIKDTKVYKTKERA
+347 ISIRDTKVYKTKERA

-382 RIKTQ
+382 RIKTL
-387 IINEEIKTENNQN
+387 IANEEIKSENNQN
-400 SLLSSIESK
+400 SLLSSIYK
-409 RDMDKQNTKVKYHL
+409 KDMNNLSTKVKYHL

-434 ALSKPIFVRKSSNV
+434 ALSKPIFVRKSSNL
-448 KEKGKISDKS
+448 KDKKQKSNKS

-465 IDKVLRR
+465 IDKVLMKR
-472 KKSEDLKEQNEDK
+472 KKSDDFSDSNEKEKEKDK
-485 ESDKEND
+485 N
-492 NDNKLNKNKENK
+492 NNF
-504 KDNKMDINIINIIDN
+504 N
-519 NNNINK
+519 NNNKIKAQNNNK
-525 INIKKEEAKKN
+525 INVKN
-536 KKDDFYSD
+536 EVDDFNSG
-544 IEVNYLSP
+544 IEINYINTDS
-552 DNNKNN
+552 
-558 IKKPRKR
+558 KKKRKR

-572 AEFSESSSSSDDNNN
+572 AEFSESSSSSEENN
-587 SGSFGSNIN
+587 SGSFASNLNIN
-596 PLGQKPNLFNKIRIG
+596 PMGQKTSLFNKIKIS
-611 NYAQSNI
+611 NYSQSNI

-626 TQINNYSLVFGETL
+626 NQINNYSLVFGESL
-640 DSQESRLKY
+640 ASQEARLKY
-649 QSQYGYLSSYK
+649 QSQYGFLNSYK

-693 VDCYLYPYEIISTGN
+693 VDVYLYPYEIISTGN
-708 NAGIIEVCPNTIS
+708 NAGIIEVCPNSIS
-721 LDELKHKTSFD
+721 LDELKHKISFD
-732 PNNTL
+732 QNNSL
-737 KVFYENYFG
+737 KTFYENYFG
-746 KGTKRYKKAVRN
+746 KGSKKYKKAVRN

-822 IGGINSKYFQV
+822 IGGINSKYFQI

-848 YEKILILV
+848 YEKIMILV

-861 GYGKKLECFKSGDST
+861 GYGKKLECFKGGDLT

-884 RPKKDMKKRDYLA
+884 RPKKDMKVRDYLA
-897 LVDSLIQDALSS
+897 LVDSLIQEALSS
-909 WRTKWYDKYQYFF
+909 WRTKWYDKYQYLF

>member
-1 MESKEKKPKLEEMK
+1 MDDKMKTPKMESNKMLIYSPIKVEKKI
-15 KVEYSPVKEENKKC
+15 C
-29 SLDLLCKCFKSEKNK
+29 SFKDICKCFKSEKDK
-44 DKKYYIDKWRR
+44 DKKYYIEKWRK

-66 MNDPFMILANIWAHK
+66 MNDPFIILANIWAHK
-81 PVIKFLENVR
+81 KVIKDLEKVR
-91 INPNLIRKERIK
+91 INPNLIRKERVK

-159 SMLSNED
+159 SMLANDENHNEI
-166 SQNELNNE
+166 NNE
-174 MNNKISDIIH
+174 MNNKIANIIH

-195 KEKKNLKKYFIAGGD
+195 KEKKELKNYFIAGGEV
-210 IYTNYNKGYFTDAID
+210 YSNYNKGYFTDTVD
-225 LIDNDTEKTNETS
+225 LIDNENEITTETS
-238 FNNTEQNI
+238 YNNSEQNI

-252 TKYGYCTNDE
+252 TKYGYCTNNE
-262 EMIVKGGM
+262 EMVVSGGM
-270 NSIKQIDTND
+270 NSIKNIDEND
-280 INLTSFLSNIN
+280 INLTSFLSNVN

-299 CERIRFIDSPEM
+299 CERIRFIDSPEI
-311 RQSELIKEITKINEN
+311 RQSELIKEISKINEN

-382 RIKTQ
+382 KIKTQ

-400 SLLSSIESK
+400 SLLSSSESK
-409 RDMDKQNTKVKYHL
+409 RENNKVKYHL

-434 ALSKPIFVRKSSNV
+434 ALSKPIFVRKSSDYN
-448 KEKGKISDKS
+448 DKDNNDKN
-458 DDEKFDE
+458 DDEKFDK
-465 IDKVLRR
+465 IDKVLKR
-472 KKSEDLKEQNEDK
+472 KKSEDSINNSINMSINTNQKEKNE
-485 ESDKEND
+485 EN
-492 NDNKLNKNKENK
+492 NDTINK
-504 KDNKMDINIINIIDN
+504 KDVIKEKNNDIYSNINVNIINIDTN
-519 NNNINK
+519 TK
-525 INIKKEEAKKN
+525 TKG
-536 KKDDFYSD
+536 
-544 IEVNYLSP
+544 
-552 DNNKNN
+552 
-558 IKKPRKR
+558 RKR

-572 AEFSESSSSSDDNNN
+572 AEFSESSSSSGEEN
-587 SGSFGSNIN
+587 SGSNIHRLGPKPSLFSKISNY
-596 PLGQKPNLFNKIRIG
+596 G
-611 NYAQSNI
+611 YSQSNI

-626 TQINNYSLVFGETL
+626 NQINNYSLVFGETL
-640 DSQESRLKY
+640 SSQEARLKY

-693 VDCYLYPYEIISTGN
+693 VDVYLYPYEIISTGN

-721 LDELKHKTSFD
+721 LDELKHKISFD
-732 PNNTL
+732 PNNSL

-746 KGTKRYKKAVRN
+746 KGTKKYKKAVRN
-758 LVRSLAGYSL
+758 LIRSLAGYSL

-800 SNAPGGEFEKA
+800 SNAPGNEFEKA
-811 PFKLTDEVIEV
+811 PFKLTEEVIEV
-822 IGGINSKYFQV
+822 IGGVNSKYFQI

-840 GMIAISKH
+840 GMIAIAKH
-848 YEKILILV
+848 YQKIMILV

-861 GYGKKLECFKSGDST
+861 GYGKKLECFKNGDLT

-884 RPKKDMKKRDYLA
+884 KPKNNMKKRDYLA
-897 LVDSLIQDALSS
+897 LVDSLIQEALSS

>member
-1 MESKEKKPKLEEMK
+1 MVEPEKSEKKI
-15 KVEYSPVKEENKKC
+15 EYSPIKEEKKIC
-29 SLDLLCKCFKSEKNK
+29 SLSDIFKCCKSQKDK
-44 DKKYYIDKWRR
+44 DKKYYIEKWRK
-55 YLTNESTSKSK
+55 YLTNESTSKSR
-66 MNDPFMILANIWAHK
+66 MNDPFIILANIWAHK

-91 INPNLIRKERIK
+91 INPNLIKKERIK
-103 TLSNIIIRNDL
+103 SLSNIIIRNDL

-159 SMLSNED
+159 SMLSNEEFE
-166 SQNELNNE
+166 NELNNK
-174 MNNKISDIIH
+174 MNNKISEIVH
-184 TIQTIFKSDTE
+184 TIQTIFKSDNE
-195 KEKKNLKKYFIAGGD
+195 KEKKELKKYFIAGGD
-210 IYTNYNKGYFTDAID
+210 IYTNYNKGYFTDIMD
-225 LIDNDTEKTNETS
+225 IIDNENEITTETS
-238 FNNTEQNI
+238 YNSNNEHTNI
-246 IKINIF
+246 LKINIF

-262 EMIVKGGM
+262 EMMVKGGM
-270 NSIKQIDTND
+270 NSIKQIDTDD

-347 ISIKDTKVYKTKERA
+347 ISIRDTKVYKTKERA

-382 RIKTQ
+382 RIKTL
-387 IINEEIKTENNQN
+387 IANEEIKSENNQN
-400 SLLSSIESK
+400 SLLSSIYK
-409 RDMDKQNTKVKYHL
+409 KDMNNLSTKVKYHL

-434 ALSKPIFVRKSSNV
+434 ALSKPIFVRKSSNL
-448 KEKGKISDKS
+448 KDKKQKSNKS

-465 IDKVLRR
+465 IDKVLMKR
-472 KKSEDLKEQNEDK
+472 KKSDDFSDSNEKEKEKDK
-485 ESDKEND
+485 N
-492 NDNKLNKNKENK
+492 NNF
-504 KDNKMDINIINIIDN
+504 N
-519 NNNINK
+519 NNNKINAQNNNK
-525 INIKKEEAKKN
+525 INVKN
-536 KKDDFYSD
+536 EVDDFNSG
-544 IEVNYLSP
+544 IEINYINTDS
-552 DNNKNN
+552 
-558 IKKPRKR
+558 KKKRKR

-572 AEFSESSSSSDDNNN
+572 AEFSESSSSSEENN
-587 SGSFGSNIN
+587 SGSFASNLNIN
-596 PLGQKPNLFNKIRIG
+596 PMGQKTSLFNKIKIS
-611 NYAQSNI
+611 NYSQSNI

-626 TQINNYSLVFGETL
+626 NQINNYSLVFGESL
-640 DSQESRLKY
+640 ASQEARLKY
-649 QSQYGYLSSYK
+649 QSQYGFLNSYK

-693 VDCYLYPYEIISTGN
+693 VDVYLYPYEIISTGN
-708 NAGIIEVCPNTIS
+708 NAGIIEVCPNSIS
-721 LDELKHKTSFD
+721 LDELKHKISFD
-732 PNNTL
+732 QNNSL
-737 KVFYENYFG
+737 KTFYENYFG
-746 KGTKRYKKAVRN
+746 KGSKKYKKAVRN

-822 IGGINSKYFQV
+822 IGGINSKYFQI

-848 YEKILILV
+848 YEKIMILV

-861 GYGKKLECFKSGDST
+861 GYGKKLECFKGGDLT

-884 RPKKDMKKRDYLA
+884 RPKKDMKVRDYLA
-897 LVDSLIQDALSS
+897 LVDSLIQEALSS
-909 WRTKWYDKYQYFF
+909 WRTKWYDKYQYLF

>member
-1 MESKEKKPKLEEMK
+1 MDDNMKSPKIEDMNKIEFNH
-15 KVEYSPVKEENKKC
+15 VKEESKIC
-29 SLDLLCKCFKSEKNK
+29 SLKNLCSCFKSEKNK
-44 DKKYYIDKWRR
+44 DKKYYIDKWRK
-55 YLTNESTSKSK
+55 YLTNESTSKVK
-66 MNDPFMILANIWAHK
+66 MNDPFIILANIWAHK
-81 PVIKFLENVR
+81 PVIRDLENVR
-91 INPNLIRKERIK
+91 INPNLIRKERVK
-103 TLSNIIIRNDL
+103 SLSNIIIRNDL

-126 FGDNELVDELL
+126 FGDNESVDQLL

-159 SMLSNED
+159 SMLTNEEIHNESNND
-166 SQNELNNE
+166 
-174 MNNKISDIIH
+174 MNNRISDIIH

-195 KEKKNLKKYFIAGGD
+195 KEKKELKKYFIAGGD
-210 IYTNYNKGYFTDAID
+210 IYTNYNKGYFTDTID
-225 LIDNDTEKTNETS
+225 LIENDSQVTDKTSYNHA
-238 FNNTEQNI
+238 EQPNI

-252 TKYGYCTNDE
+252 TKYGYCTNNE
-262 EMIVKGGM
+262 EMVISGGM
-270 NSIKQIDTND
+270 NSIKQIDEND

-335 SNKEIRNNLICH
+335 SNKEMRNNLICH
-347 ISIKDTKVYKTKERA
+347 ISIKDTKIFKTKERA

-382 RIKTQ
+382 KVKAQ
-387 IINEEIKTENNQN
+387 IINEEIKSETNQN
-400 SLLSSIESK
+400 SLLPSNESK
-409 RDMDKQNTKVKYHL
+409 REFDSNNIKLKHHL

-434 ALSKPIFVRKSSNV
+434 ALSKPIFVRKSSNLNDKKQT
-448 KEKGKISDKS
+448 KESKDDAKFDKIDRVIQRKRSEDSLNSIDTGTNTNKNSINIESKKSNNNKNQSSISIKDKKLKS
-458 DDEKFDE
+458 IFIPNEKF
-465 IDKVLRR
+465 
-472 KKSEDLKEQNEDK
+472 NE
-485 ESDKEND
+485 
-492 NDNKLNKNKENK
+492 
-504 KDNKMDINIINIIDN
+504 
-519 NNNINK
+519 
-525 INIKKEEAKKN
+525 
-536 KKDDFYSD
+536 
-544 IEVNYLSP
+544 IEVNIISP
-552 DNNKNN
+552 GKP
-558 IKKPRKR
+558 KKKQRQR

-572 AEFSESSSSSDDNNN
+572 ADFSESSSSSGEDN
-587 SGSFGSNIN
+587 SGSFSSIIN
-596 PLGQKPNLFNKIRIG
+596 PLGQKSSLFNNVS
-611 NYAQSNI
+611 NYSQANI
-618 NTFNILKK
+618 NTFNIFKRN
-626 TQINNYSLVFGETL
+626 QINSYSLVFGETL
-640 DSQESRLKY
+640 SSQETRLKY

-708 NAGIIEVCPNTIS
+708 NAGIIEVCPNSIS
-721 LDELKHKTSFD
+721 LDELKHKTSFE
-732 PNNTL
+732 PNNSL

-746 KGTKRYKKAVRN
+746 KGSKKYKKAIRN
-758 LVRSLAGYSL
+758 LIRSLAGYSL

-840 GMIAISKH
+840 GMIAIAKH
-848 YEKILILV
+848 YEKIMILV

-861 GYGKKLECFKSGDST
+861 GYGKKLECFKSGDLT
-876 LTKLKERF
+876 LTKLRQRF
-884 RPKKDMKKRDYLA
+884 RPKKDMKKREYLA
-897 LVDSLIQDALSS
+897 LVDSLIQEALSS

>member
-1 MESKEKKPKLEEMK
+1 MVEPEKSEKKI
-15 KVEYSPVKEENKKC
+15 EYSPIKEEKKIC
-29 SLDLLCKCFKSEKNK
+29 SLSKIFKCCKSQKNK
-44 DKKYYIDKWRR
+44 DKKYYIEKWRK
-55 YLTNESTSKSK
+55 YLTNESTSKSR
-66 MNDPFMILANIWAHK
+66 MNDPFIILANIWAHK

-91 INPNLIRKERIK
+91 INPNLIKKERIK
-103 TLSNIIIRNDL
+103 SLSNIIIRNDL

-159 SMLSNED
+159 SMLSNEEM
-166 SQNELNNE
+166 QNESNNE
-174 MNNKISDIIH
+174 MNNKISEIVH
-184 TIQTIFKSDTE
+184 TIQTIFKSDNE
-195 KEKKNLKKYFIAGGD
+195 KEKKELKKYFIAGGD
-210 IYTNYNKGYFTDAID
+210 IYTNFNKGYFTDTVDI
-225 LIDNDTEKTNETS
+225 IDNENEITTETS
-238 FNNTEQNI
+238 YNSNNEHTNI
-246 IKINIF
+246 LKINIF

-262 EMIVKGGM
+262 EMVVKGGM
-270 NSIKQIDTND
+270 NSIKQIDTDD

-387 IINEEIKTENNQN
+387 ITNEEIKSENNQN
-400 SLLSSIESK
+400 SLLSSIDK
-409 RDMDKQNTKVKYHL
+409 RDMDKLNTKVKYHL

-434 ALSKPIFVRKSSNV
+434 ALSKPIFVRKSSNL
-448 KEKGKISDKS
+448 KDKKQKSNKS

-465 IDKVLRR
+465 IDKVLMKR
-472 KKSEDLKEQNEDK
+472 KKSDDFSDNEKEKDK
-485 ESDKEND
+485 
-492 NDNKLNKNKENK
+492 
-504 KDNKMDINIINIIDN
+504 N
-519 NNNINK
+519 NNLNNNKDKKNAKNNNLINV
-525 INIKKEEAKKN
+525 KKEV
-536 KKDDFYSD
+536 DDFNSG
-544 IEVNYLSP
+544 IEINYINTDS
-552 DNNKNN
+552 
-558 IKKPRKR
+558 KKKRKR

-572 AEFSESSSSSDDNNN
+572 AEFSESSSSSEENN
-587 SGSFGSNIN
+587 SGSFASNIN
-596 PLGQKPNLFNKIRIG
+596 INPMGQKTSLFNKVKIP
-611 NYAQSNI
+611 NYATSNI
-618 NTFNILKK
+618 NTFNILKRN
-626 TQINNYSLVFGETL
+626 QINNYSLVFGETL
-640 DSQESRLKY
+640 ASQETRLKY
-649 QSQYGYLSSYK
+649 QSQYGYLNSYK

-693 VDCYLYPYEIISTGN
+693 VDVYLYPYEIISTGN
-708 NAGIIEVCPNTIS
+708 NAGIIEVCPNSIS
-721 LDELKHKTSFD
+721 LDELKHKISFEQ
-732 PNNTL
+732 NNSL
-737 KVFYENYFG
+737 KTFYENYFG
-746 KGTKRYKKAVRN
+746 KGSKKYKKAVRN

-822 IGGINSKYFQV
+822 IGGINSKYFQI

-848 YEKILILV
+848 YEKIMILV

-861 GYGKKLECFKSGDST
+861 GYGKKLECFKGGDLT

-884 RPKKDMKKRDYLA
+884 RPKKDMKIRDYLA
-897 LVDSLIQDALSS
+897 LVDNLIQEALSS
-909 WRTKWYDKYQYFF
+909 WRTKWYDKYQYLF

>member
-1 MESKEKKPKLEEMK
+1 MEKLDQIQFTPMEEKSKSCCLNFLLECLKPKK
-15 KVEYSPVKEENKKC
+15 
-29 SLDLLCKCFKSEKNK
+29 DK
-44 DKKYYIDKWRR
+44 DKKYYIEKWRI
-55 YLTNESTSKSK
+55 YLTNESTSKVR
-66 MNDPFMILANIWAHK
+66 MNDPFIILANMWAHK
-81 PVIKFLENVR
+81 PVIKDLENVR
-91 INPNLIRKERIK
+91 INPNLIRKDRVK
-103 TLSNIIIRNDL
+103 TLSNVIIRNDL

-126 FGDNELVDELL
+126 FGEDELVDELL
-137 SFLCKSCYCSFF
+137 SFLYKSCYCSFF
-149 FAHRVIWFLK
+149 FAHRVLWFLK
-159 SMLSNED
+159 SMLNNE
-166 SQNELNNE
+166 EVNNGINVE

-195 KEKKNLKKYFIAGGD
+195 NEKKELKKYFIAGGD
-210 IYTNYNKGYFTDAID
+210 VFMNYNNKGYFTDCMD
-225 LIDNDTEKTNETS
+225 QSDGNNDITS
-238 FNNTEQNI
+238 DTTYNNNYGEHNV

-252 TKYGYCTNDE
+252 TKYGYCTNHE
-262 EMIVKGGM
+262 EMIVSGGM
-270 NSIKQIDTND
+270 NSIKQIDEND

-347 ISIKDTKVYKTKERA
+347 ISIKDTKVFKTKERA

-382 RIKTQ
+382 KIKTQ
-387 IINEEIKTENNQN
+387 VINEEIKTENNKN
-400 SLLSSIESK
+400 SLLSALDSK
-409 RDMDKQNTKVKYHL
+409 REFESQNRTLKYHL

-434 ALSKPIFVRKSSNV
+434 SLSKPIFVRKSQSQNK
-448 KEKGKISDKS
+448 KETEEKDKKFDKINEVMKRKKS
-458 DDEKFDE
+458 DDSYQNNSILNQSINSDT
-465 IDKVLRR
+465 
-472 KKSEDLKEQNEDK
+472 SENRPNE
-485 ESDKEND
+485 KEN
-492 NDNKLNKNKENK
+492 
-504 KDNKMDINIINIIDN
+504 NIINDN
-519 NNNINK
+519 NNK
-525 INIKKEEAKKN
+525 
-536 KKDDFYSD
+536 
-544 IEVNYLSP
+544 
-552 DNNKNN
+552 NKNN
-558 IKKPRKR
+558 IKIFNNNELYKDSNLGVNIININNPKKKERKR

-572 AEFSESSSSSDDNNN
+572 ADFSESSSSPDENN
-587 SGSFGSNIN
+587 SNTFNSALY
-596 PLGQKPNLFNKIRIG
+596 PLGLSQNTSLFNKIS
-611 NYAQSNI
+611 NYGQTNI

-626 TQINNYSLVFGETL
+626 NQINNYSLVFGQTLET
-640 DSQESRLKY
+640 QEARLKY

-708 NAGIIEVCPNTIS
+708 NAGIIEVCPNSIS

-737 KVFYENYFG
+737 KTFYENYFG
-746 KGTKRYKKAVRN
+746 KGSKKYKKAVRN

-822 IGGINSKYFQV
+822 IGGINSKYFQI

-840 GMIAISKH
+840 GMLAIAKH
-848 YEKILILV
+848 YEKIMILV

-861 GYGKKLECFKSGDST
+861 GYGKKLECFKSGDAT
-876 LTKLKERF
+876 LTKLRDRF
-884 RPKKDMKKRDYLA
+884 KPKKNMKKRDYLA
-897 LVDSLIQDALSS
+897 FVDSLIQEALSS

>member
-1 MESKEKKPKLEEMK
+1 MKNVKINSTHIEDKK
-15 KVEYSPVKEENKKC
+15 KVAYSPIKEEKKKC
-29 SLDLLCKCFKSEKNK
+29 SLSFIFKCCKSEKNK
-44 DKKYYIDKWRR
+44 DKKFYIDKWRK
-55 YLTNESTSKSK
+55 YLTNESTNKSK
-66 MNDPFMILANIWAHK
+66 MNDPFIILANLWAHK
-81 PVIKFLENVR
+81 PVIKYLENVR
-91 INPNLIRKERIK
+91 INPNLIRKELK
-103 TLSNIIIRNDL
+103 ALSNIIIRNDL

-159 SMLSNED
+159 SMLSNEEI
-166 SQNELNNE
+166 QNDTNNE

-210 IYTNYNKGYFTDAID
+210 IYTNYNKGYFTDTVDI
-225 LIDNDTEKTNETS
+225 IDNESEITAETS
-238 FNNTEQNI
+238 YNNAEPSV

-262 EMIVKGGM
+262 EVIVKGGM
-270 NSIKQIDTND
+270 NSIKQIDTDD

-387 IINEEIKTENNQN
+387 ILNEEIKAENNQN

-409 RDMDKQNTKVKYHL
+409 REIDNQNKKVKYHL

-434 ALSKPIFVRKSSNV
+434 ALSKPIFVKKNSDSKFKKNSSNR
-448 KEKGKISDKS
+448 K
-458 DDEKFDE
+458 DEQKFDE
-465 IDKVLRR
+465 IDKVIKN
-472 KKSEDLKEQNEDK
+472 KKSDEILNQKEQNEEKDK
-485 ESDKEND
+485 SNP
-492 NDNKLNKNKENK
+492 NS
-504 KDNKMDINIINIIDN
+504 INIIN
-519 NNNINK
+519 K
-525 INIKKEEAKKN
+525 EKKKDKN
-536 KKDDFYSD
+536 KNNDFYSN
-544 IEVNYLSP
+544 IEVNYINTDGES
-552 DNNKNN
+552 NSNK
-558 IKKPRKR
+558 KKPRKR

-572 AEFSESSSSSDDNNN
+572 AEFSESSSSSDENN
-587 SGSFGSNIN
+587 SGSFGSKVNA
-596 PLGQKPNLFNKIRIG
+596 LGQKPSLFNKIIIG

-626 TQINNYSLVFGETL
+626 NQINNYSLVFGETL
-640 DSQESRLKY
+640 ESQEARLKY

-708 NAGIIEVCPNTIS
+708 NAGIIEVCPNSIS

-732 PNNTL
+732 PNNSL

-822 IGGINSKYFQV
+822 IGGINSKYFQI

-848 YEKILILV
+848 YEKIMILV

-861 GYGKKLECFKSGDST
+861 GYGKKLECFKSGDAT

-884 RPKKDMKKRDYLA
+884 RPKKDMKVREYLA
-897 LVDSLIQDALSS
+897 LVDSLIQEALSS

>member
-1 MESKEKKPKLEEMK
+1 MEKLDQIQFTPIEEKSKSCCLNFLLECLRPKK
-15 KVEYSPVKEENKKC
+15 
-29 SLDLLCKCFKSEKNK
+29 DK
-44 DKKYYIDKWRR
+44 DKKYYIEKWRI
-55 YLTNESTSKSK
+55 YLTNESTSKVR
-66 MNDPFMILANIWAHK
+66 MNDPFIILANMWAHK
-81 PVIKFLENVR
+81 PVIKDLENVR
-91 INPNLIRKERIK
+91 INPNLIRKDRVK
-103 TLSNIIIRNDL
+103 TLSNVIIRNDL

-126 FGDNELVDELL
+126 FGEDELVDELL
-137 SFLCKSCYCSFF
+137 SFLYKSCYCSFF
-149 FAHRVIWFLK
+149 FAHRVLWFLK
-159 SMLSNED
+159 SMLNNE
-166 SQNELNNE
+166 EVNNGINVE

-195 KEKKNLKKYFIAGGD
+195 NEKKELKKYFIAGGD
-210 IYTNYNKGYFTDAID
+210 VFMNYNNKGYFTDCMD
-225 LIDNDTEKTNETS
+225 QSDGNNDITS
-238 FNNTEQNI
+238 DTTYNNNYGEHNV

-252 TKYGYCTNDE
+252 TKYGYCTNHE
-262 EMIVKGGM
+262 EMIVSGGM
-270 NSIKQIDTND
+270 NSIKQIDEND

-347 ISIKDTKVYKTKERA
+347 ISIKDTKVFKTKERA

-382 RIKTQ
+382 KIKTQ
-387 IINEEIKTENNQN
+387 VINEEIKTENNKN
-400 SLLSSIESK
+400 SLLSALDSK
-409 RDMDKQNTKVKYHL
+409 REFESQNRTLKYHL

-434 ALSKPIFVRKSSNV
+434 SLSKPIFVRKSQSQNK
-448 KEKGKISDKS
+448 KETEEKDKKFDKINEVMKRKKS
-458 DDEKFDE
+458 DDSYQNNSILNQSINSDT
-465 IDKVLRR
+465 
-472 KKSEDLKEQNEDK
+472 SENRPNE
-485 ESDKEND
+485 KEN
-492 NDNKLNKNKENK
+492 
-504 KDNKMDINIINIIDN
+504 NIINDN
-519 NNNINK
+519 N
-525 INIKKEEAKKN
+525 
-536 KKDDFYSD
+536 
-544 IEVNYLSP
+544 
-552 DNNKNN
+552 NNKNN
-558 IKKPRKR
+558 IKIFHNNELYKDSNLGVNIININNPKKKERKR

-572 AEFSESSSSSDDNNN
+572 ADFSESSSSPDENN
-587 SGSFGSNIN
+587 SNTFNSALY
-596 PLGQKPNLFNKIRIG
+596 PLGLSQNTSLFNKIS
-611 NYAQSNI
+611 NYGQTNI

-626 TQINNYSLVFGETL
+626 NQINNYSLVFGQTLET
-640 DSQESRLKY
+640 QEARLKY

-708 NAGIIEVCPNTIS
+708 NAGIIEVCPNSIS

-737 KVFYENYFG
+737 KTFYENYFG
-746 KGTKRYKKAVRN
+746 KGSKKYKKAVRN

-822 IGGINSKYFQV
+822 IGGINSKYFQI

-840 GMIAISKH
+840 GMLAIAKH
-848 YEKILILV
+848 YEKIMILV

-861 GYGKKLECFKSGDST
+861 GYGKKLECFKSGDAT
-876 LTKLKERF
+876 LTKLRDRF
-884 RPKKDMKKRDYLA
+884 KPKKNMKKRDYLA
-897 LVDSLIQDALSS
+897 FVDSLIQEALSS

>member
-1 MESKEKKPKLEEMK
+1 MEKLDQIQFTPIEEKSKSCCLNFLLECLKPKK
-15 KVEYSPVKEENKKC
+15 
-29 SLDLLCKCFKSEKNK
+29 DK
-44 DKKYYIDKWRR
+44 DKKYYIEKWRI
-55 YLTNESTSKSK
+55 YLTNESTSKVR
-66 MNDPFMILANIWAHK
+66 MNDPFIILANMWAHK
-81 PVIKFLENVR
+81 PVIKDLENVR
-91 INPNLIRKERIK
+91 INPNLIRKDRVK
-103 TLSNIIIRNDL
+103 TLSNVIIRNDL

-126 FGDNELVDELL
+126 FGEDELVDELL
-137 SFLCKSCYCSFF
+137 SFLYKSCYCSFF
-149 FAHRVIWFLK
+149 FAHRVLWFLK
-159 SMLSNED
+159 SMLNNE
-166 SQNELNNE
+166 EVNNGINVE

-195 KEKKNLKKYFIAGGD
+195 NEKKELKKYFIAGGD
-210 IYTNYNKGYFTDAID
+210 VFMNYNNKGYFTDCMD
-225 LIDNDTEKTNETS
+225 QSDGNNDITS
-238 FNNTEQNI
+238 DTTYNNNYGEHNV

-252 TKYGYCTNDE
+252 TKYGYCTNHE
-262 EMIVKGGM
+262 EMIVSGGM
-270 NSIKQIDTND
+270 NSIKQIDEND

-347 ISIKDTKVYKTKERA
+347 ISIKDTKVFKTKERA

-382 RIKTQ
+382 KIKTQ
-387 IINEEIKTENNQN
+387 VINEEIKTENNKN
-400 SLLSSIESK
+400 SLLSALDSK
-409 RDMDKQNTKVKYHL
+409 REFESQNRTLKYHL

-434 ALSKPIFVRKSSNV
+434 SLSKPIFVRKSQSQNK
-448 KEKGKISDKS
+448 KETEEKDKKFDKINEVMKRKKS
-458 DDEKFDE
+458 DDSYQNNSILNQSINSDT
-465 IDKVLRR
+465 
-472 KKSEDLKEQNEDK
+472 SENRPNE
-485 ESDKEND
+485 KEN
-492 NDNKLNKNKENK
+492 
-504 KDNKMDINIINIIDN
+504 NIINDN
-519 NNNINK
+519 N
-525 INIKKEEAKKN
+525 
-536 KKDDFYSD
+536 
-544 IEVNYLSP
+544 
-552 DNNKNN
+552 NNKNN
-558 IKKPRKR
+558 IKIFNNNELYKDSNLGVNIININNPKKKERKR

-572 AEFSESSSSSDDNNN
+572 ADFSESSSSPDENN
-587 SGSFGSNIN
+587 SNTFNSALY
-596 PLGQKPNLFNKIRIG
+596 PLGLSQNTSLFNKIS
-611 NYAQSNI
+611 NYGQTNI

-626 TQINNYSLVFGETL
+626 NQINNYSLVFGQTLET
-640 DSQESRLKY
+640 QEARLKY

-708 NAGIIEVCPNTIS
+708 NAGIIEVCPNSIS

-737 KVFYENYFG
+737 KTFYENYFG
-746 KGTKRYKKAVRN
+746 KGSKKYKKAVRN

-822 IGGINSKYFQV
+822 IGGINSKYFQI

-840 GMIAISKH
+840 GMLAIAKH
-848 YEKILILV
+848 YEKIMILV

-861 GYGKKLECFKSGDST
+861 GYGKKLECFKSGDAT
-876 LTKLKERF
+876 LTKLRDRF
-884 RPKKDMKKRDYLA
+884 KPKKNMKKRDYLA
-897 LVDSLIQDALSS
+897 FVDSLIQEALSS

>member
-1 MESKEKKPKLEEMK
+1 MDKLDQIAPIEEESQKCCLSFLLECLKGKK
-15 KVEYSPVKEENKKC
+15 
-29 SLDLLCKCFKSEKNK
+29 DK
-44 DKKYYIDKWRR
+44 DKKYYIDKWRI
-55 YLTNESTSKSK
+55 YLTNESTSKVK
-66 MNDPFMILANIWAHK
+66 MNDPFIILANMWAHK
-81 PVIKFLENVR
+81 PVIKDLENVR
-91 INPNLIRKERIK
+91 INPNLIRKERVK
-103 TLSNIIIRNDL
+103 ALSNIIIRNDL
-114 EFYIPQLCSFII
+114 EFYIPQLCSFIV
-126 FGDNELVDELL
+126 FGEDELVDELL
-137 SFLCKSCYCSFF
+137 SFLYKSCYCSFF
-149 FAHRVIWFLK
+149 FAHRVLWFLK
-159 SMLSNED
+159 SMLSNE
-166 SQNELNNE
+166 EINNGINLE

-195 KEKKNLKKYFIAGGD
+195 NEKKELKKYFIAGGD
-210 IYTNYNKGYFTDAID
+210 VYMNYNKGYFTECMD
-225 LIDNDTEKTNETS
+225 LTEDNNDITTDTTY
-238 FNNTEQNI
+238 NNNNYEHNI

-262 EMIVKGGM
+262 EMIVNGGM
-270 NSIKQIDTND
+270 NSIKQIDEND

-382 RIKTQ
+382 KIKTQ
-387 IINEEIKTENNQN
+387 VVNEEIKTENNKN
-400 SLLSSIESK
+400 SLLSSLDSKREIES
-409 RDMDKQNTKVKYHL
+409 QNKTLKYNM

-434 ALSKPIFVRKSSNV
+434 SLSKPIFVRKSHYINKSN
-448 KEKGKISDKS
+448 KEEKDKKYEKINEITKRKKS
-458 DDEKFDE
+458 DDSMQNNNILNQSINSETSENNNKQTDE
-465 IDKVLRR
+465 
-472 KKSEDLKEQNEDK
+472 
-485 ESDKEND
+485 ESIN
-492 NDNKLNKNKENK
+492 NDNKQNKINNIKTYNNNELYGNS
-504 KDNKMDINIINIIDN
+504 NLGVNIINL
-519 NNNINK
+519 NIPK
-525 INIKKEEAKKN
+525 KKE
-536 KKDDFYSD
+536 
-544 IEVNYLSP
+544 
-552 DNNKNN
+552 
-558 IKKPRKR
+558 RKR
-565 SDSFEIN
+565 SDSFEIS
-572 AEFSESSSSSDDNNN
+572 ADFSESSSSPDENNYNYN
-587 SGSFGSNIN
+587 SSGFNSALY
-596 PLGQKPNLFNKIRIG
+596 PLGLNQNTSLFNKVS
-611 NYAQSNI
+611 NYGQTNI

-626 TQINNYSLVFGETL
+626 NQINNYNLVFGQTLET
-640 DSQESRLKY
+640 QEARLKY

-708 NAGIIEVCPNTIS
+708 NAGIIEVCPNSIS

-737 KVFYENYFG
+737 KTFYENYFG
-746 KGTKRYKKAVRN
+746 KGSKKYKKAIRN

-811 PFKLTDEVIEV
+811 PFKLTDEVVEV
-822 IGGINSKYFQV
+822 IGGINSKYFQN

-840 GMIAISKH
+840 GMLAIAKH
-848 YEKILILV
+848 YEKIMILV

-861 GYGKKLECFKSGDST
+861 GYGKKLECFKSGDAT
-876 LTKLKERF
+876 LTKLRDRF
-884 RPKKDMKKRDYLA
+884 KPKKNMKKRDYLA
-897 LVDSLIQDALSS
+897 LVDSLIHEALSS
-909 WRTKWYDKYQYFF
+909 WSTKWYDKYQYFF

>member
-1 MESKEKKPKLEEMK
+1 MEKIDQMQFAPIEEK
-15 KVEYSPVKEENKKC
+15 SKKC
-29 SLDLLCKCFKSEKNK
+29 CLNYLLECLKPQKDK
-44 DKKYYIDKWRR
+44 DKKYYIDKWRI
-55 YLTNESTSKSK
+55 YLTNESTSKVK
-66 MNDPFMILANIWAHK
+66 MNDPFIILANMWAHK
-81 PVIKFLENVR
+81 PVIKDLENVR
-91 INPNLIRKERIK
+91 INPNLIRKERIQ
-103 TLSNIIIRNDL
+103 TLNNVIIRNDL
-114 EFYIPQLCSFII
+114 EFYIPQLCSFIV
-126 FGDNELVDELL
+126 FGEDELVNELL
-137 SFLCKSCYCSFF
+137 SFLYKSCYCSFF
-149 FAHRVIWFLK
+149 FAHRVLWFLK
-159 SMLSNED
+159 SMLSNE
-166 SQNELNNE
+166 EINNGINLE

-184 TIQTIFKSDTE
+184 TIQAIFKSDTE
-195 KEKKNLKKYFIAGGD
+195 EDKKEIKHYFIAGGD
-210 IYTNYNKGYFTDAID
+210 VYMNYNKGYFADSMD
-225 LIDNDTEKTNETS
+225 LSEGSSNNNSNNITADTTYNS
-238 FNNTEQNI
+238 SIGDHNI
-246 IKINIF
+246 LKINIF

-262 EMIVKGGM
+262 EMIVNGGM
-270 NSIKQIDTND
+270 NSIKQIDEND

-311 RQSELIKEITKINEN
+311 RQIELIKEITKINEN

-347 ISIKDTKVYKTKERA
+347 ISIKDTKVFKTKERA

-382 RIKTQ
+382 KIKTQ
-387 IINEEIKTENNQN
+387 VISEEIKTENNKN
-400 SLLSSIESK
+400 SLLSSLDSKREIES
-409 RDMDKQNTKVKYHL
+409 QNNSLKYHL

-434 ALSKPIFVRKSSNV
+434 SLSKPIFVRKSQSNSKNK
-448 KEKGKISDKS
+448 KEEKKFEKINKVMKRKKS
-458 DDEKFDE
+458 DD
-465 IDKVLRR
+465 
-472 KKSEDLKEQNEDK
+472 SYQ
-485 ESDKEND
+485 
-492 NDNKLNKNKENK
+492 
-504 KDNKMDINIINIIDN
+504 
-519 NNNINK
+519 NNNILNLSINSDTNDNNKKNEEENENNENK
-525 INIKKEEAKKN
+525 ININTNLKKFNSNELYQNSNLGVNIINLNTPKKN
-536 KKDDFYSD
+536 
-544 IEVNYLSP
+544 E
-552 DNNKNN
+552 
-558 IKKPRKR
+558 RKL
-565 SDSFEIN
+565 SDSLEISID
-572 AEFSESSSSSDDNNN
+572 FSESNSSPDENNNNNN
-587 SGSFGSNIN
+587 SNIFN
-596 PLGQKPNLFNKIRIG
+596 SALYPLGLNQNSSLFNKIS
-611 NYAQSNI
+611 NYGQTNI

-626 TQINNYSLVFGETL
+626 NQINNYSLVFGQTLET
-640 DSQESRLKY
+640 QEARLKY

-737 KVFYENYFG
+737 KTFYENYFG
-746 KGTKRYKKAVRN
+746 KGTKKYKKAVKN

-822 IGGINSKYFQV
+822 IGGINSKYFQI

-840 GMIAISKH
+840 GMLAIAKH
-848 YEKILILV
+848 YEKIMILV

-861 GYGKKLECFKSGDST
+861 GYGKKLECFKSGDAT
-876 LTKLKERF
+876 LTKLRDRF
-884 RPKKDMKKRDYLA
+884 KPKKNMKKRDYLA
-897 LVDSLIQDALSS
+897 LVDSLIHEALSS
-909 WRTKWYDKYQYFF
+909 WSTKWYDKYQYLF

>member
-1 MESKEKKPKLEEMK
+1 MKTPKMESNKMLIYSPIKVEKKI
-15 KVEYSPVKEENKKC
+15 C
-29 SLDLLCKCFKSEKNK
+29 SFKDICKCFRSEKDK
-44 DKKYYIDKWRR
+44 DKKYYIEKWRK

-66 MNDPFMILANIWAHK
+66 MNDPFIILANIWAHK
-81 PVIKFLENVR
+81 KVIKDLEKVR
-91 INPNLIRKERIK
+91 INPNLIRKERVK

-159 SMLSNED
+159 SMLTNDENHNEI
-166 SQNELNNE
+166 NNE
-174 MNNKISDIIH
+174 MNNKIANIIH

-195 KEKKNLKKYFIAGGD
+195 KEKKELKNYFIAGGEF
-210 IYTNYNKGYFTDAID
+210 YSNYNKGYFTDTVD
-225 LIDNDTEKTNETS
+225 LIDNENEITTETS
-238 FNNTEQNI
+238 YNNSEQNI

-252 TKYGYCTNDE
+252 TKYGYCTNNE
-262 EMIVKGGM
+262 EMVVSGGM
-270 NSIKQIDTND
+270 NSIKNIDEND
-280 INLTSFLSNIN
+280 INLTSFLSNVN

-299 CERIRFIDSPEM
+299 CERIRFIDSPEI
-311 RQSELIKEITKINEN
+311 RQSELIKEISKINEN

-382 RIKTQ
+382 KIKTQ

-400 SLLSSIESK
+400 SLLSSSESK
-409 RDMDKQNTKVKYHL
+409 RENNKVKYHL

-434 ALSKPIFVRKSSNV
+434 ALSKPIFVRKSSDYN
-448 KEKGKISDKS
+448 DKDNNDKN
-458 DDEKFDE
+458 DDEKFDK
-465 IDKVLRR
+465 IDKVLKR
-472 KKSEDLKEQNEDK
+472 KKSEDSINNSINMSINTNQKEKNE
-485 ESDKEND
+485 EN
-492 NDNKLNKNKENK
+492 NDTINK
-504 KDNKMDINIINIIDN
+504 KEVIKEKNNDIYSNINVNIINIDTN
-519 NNNINK
+519 TK
-525 INIKKEEAKKN
+525 TKG
-536 KKDDFYSD
+536 
-544 IEVNYLSP
+544 
-552 DNNKNN
+552 
-558 IKKPRKR
+558 RKR

-572 AEFSESSSSSDDNNN
+572 AEFSESSSSSGEEN
-587 SGSFGSNIN
+587 SGSNIHQLGPKPSLFSKISNY
-596 PLGQKPNLFNKIRIG
+596 G
-611 NYAQSNI
+611 YSQSNI

-626 TQINNYSLVFGETL
+626 NQINNYSLVFGETL
-640 DSQESRLKY
+640 SSQEARLKY

-693 VDCYLYPYEIISTGN
+693 VDVYLYPYEIISTGN

-721 LDELKHKTSFD
+721 LDELKHKISFD
-732 PNNTL
+732 PNNSL

-746 KGTKRYKKAVRN
+746 KGTKKYKKAVRN
-758 LVRSLAGYSL
+758 LIRSLAGYSL

-800 SNAPGGEFEKA
+800 SNAPGNEFEKA
-811 PFKLTDEVIEV
+811 PFKLTEEVIEV
-822 IGGINSKYFQV
+822 IGGVNSKYFQI

-840 GMIAISKH
+840 GMIAIAKH
-848 YEKILILV
+848 YQKIMILV

-861 GYGKKLECFKSGDST
+861 GYGKKLECFKNGDLT

-884 RPKKDMKKRDYLA
+884 KPKNNMKKRDYLA
-897 LVDSLIQDALSS
+897 LVDSLIQEALSS

>member
-1 MESKEKKPKLEEMK
+1 MEKLDQIQFTPMEEKSKSCCLNFLLECLKPKK
-15 KVEYSPVKEENKKC
+15 
-29 SLDLLCKCFKSEKNK
+29 DK
-44 DKKYYIDKWRR
+44 DKKYYIEKWRI
-55 YLTNESTSKSK
+55 YLTNESTSKVR
-66 MNDPFMILANIWAHK
+66 MNDPFIILANMWAHK
-81 PVIKFLENVR
+81 PVIKDLENVR
-91 INPNLIRKERIK
+91 INPNLIRKDRVK
-103 TLSNIIIRNDL
+103 TLSNVIIRNDL

-126 FGDNELVDELL
+126 FGEDELVDELL
-137 SFLCKSCYCSFF
+137 SFLFKSCYCSFF
-149 FAHRVIWFLK
+149 FAHRVLWFLK
-159 SMLSNED
+159 SMLNNE
-166 SQNELNNE
+166 EVNNGINVE

-195 KEKKNLKKYFIAGGD
+195 NEKKELKKYFIAGGD
-210 IYTNYNKGYFTDAID
+210 VFMNYNNKGYFTDCMD
-225 LIDNDTEKTNETS
+225 QSDGNNDITS
-238 FNNTEQNI
+238 DTTYNNNYGEHNV

-252 TKYGYCTNDE
+252 TKYGYCTNHE
-262 EMIVKGGM
+262 EMIVSGGM
-270 NSIKQIDTND
+270 NSIKQIDEND

-347 ISIKDTKVYKTKERA
+347 ISIKDTKVFKTKERA

-382 RIKTQ
+382 KIKTQ
-387 IINEEIKTENNQN
+387 VINEEIKTENNKN
-400 SLLSSIESK
+400 SLLSALDSK
-409 RDMDKQNTKVKYHL
+409 REFESQNRTLKYHL

-434 ALSKPIFVRKSSNV
+434 SLSKPIFVRKSQSQNK
-448 KEKGKISDKS
+448 KETEEKDKKFDKINEVMKRKKS
-458 DDEKFDE
+458 DDSYQNNSILNQSINSDT
-465 IDKVLRR
+465 
-472 KKSEDLKEQNEDK
+472 SENRPNE
-485 ESDKEND
+485 KEN
-492 NDNKLNKNKENK
+492 
-504 KDNKMDINIINIIDN
+504 NIINDN
-519 NNNINK
+519 
-525 INIKKEEAKKN
+525 
-536 KKDDFYSD
+536 
-544 IEVNYLSP
+544 
-552 DNNKNN
+552 NNKNN
-558 IKKPRKR
+558 IKIFNNNELYKDSNLGVNIININNPKKKERKR

-572 AEFSESSSSSDDNNN
+572 ADFSESSSSPDENN
-587 SGSFGSNIN
+587 SNTFNSALY
-596 PLGQKPNLFNKIRIG
+596 PLGLSQNTSLFNKIS
-611 NYAQSNI
+611 NYGQTNI

-626 TQINNYSLVFGETL
+626 NQINNYSLVFGQTLET
-640 DSQESRLKY
+640 QEARLKY

-708 NAGIIEVCPNTIS
+708 NAGIIEVCPNSIS

-737 KVFYENYFG
+737 KTFYENYFG
-746 KGTKRYKKAVRN
+746 KGSKKYKKAVRN

-822 IGGINSKYFQV
+822 IGGINSKYFQI

-840 GMIAISKH
+840 GMLAIAKH
-848 YEKILILV
+848 YEKIMILV

-861 GYGKKLECFKSGDST
+861 GYGKKLECFKSGDAT
-876 LTKLKERF
+876 LTKLRDRF
-884 RPKKDMKKRDYLA
+884 KPKKNMKKRDYLA
-897 LVDSLIQDALSS
+897 FVDSLIQEALSS

>member
-1 MESKEKKPKLEEMK
+1 MEKLDQIQFTPMEEKSKSCCLNFLLECLKPK
-15 KVEYSPVKEENKKC
+15 KE
-29 SLDLLCKCFKSEKNK
+29 K
-44 DKKYYIDKWRR
+44 DKKYYIEKWRI
-55 YLTNESTSKSK
+55 YLTNESTSKVR
-66 MNDPFMILANIWAHK
+66 MNDPFIILANMWAHK
-81 PVIKFLENVR
+81 PVIKDLENVR
-91 INPNLIRKERIK
+91 INPNLIRKDRVK
-103 TLSNIIIRNDL
+103 TLSNVIIRNDL

-126 FGDNELVDELL
+126 FGEDELVDELL
-137 SFLCKSCYCSFF
+137 SFLYKSCYCSFF
-149 FAHRVIWFLK
+149 FAHRVLWFLK
-159 SMLSNED
+159 SMLNNE
-166 SQNELNNE
+166 EVNNGINVE

-195 KEKKNLKKYFIAGGD
+195 NEKKELKKYFIAGGD
-210 IYTNYNKGYFTDAID
+210 VFMNYNNKGYFTDCMD
-225 LIDNDTEKTNETS
+225 QSDGNNDITS
-238 FNNTEQNI
+238 DTTYNNNYGEHNV

-252 TKYGYCTNDE
+252 TKYGYCTNHE
-262 EMIVKGGM
+262 EMIVSGGM
-270 NSIKQIDTND
+270 NSIKQIDEND

-347 ISIKDTKVYKTKERA
+347 ISIKDTKVFKTKERA

-382 RIKTQ
+382 KIKTQ
-387 IINEEIKTENNQN
+387 VINEEIKTENNKN
-400 SLLSSIESK
+400 SLLSALDSK
-409 RDMDKQNTKVKYHL
+409 REFESQNRTLKYHL

-434 ALSKPIFVRKSSNV
+434 SLSKPIFVRKSQSQNK
-448 KEKGKISDKS
+448 KETEEKDKKFDKINEVMKRKKS
-458 DDEKFDE
+458 DDSYQNNSILNQSINSDT
-465 IDKVLRR
+465 
-472 KKSEDLKEQNEDK
+472 SENRPNE
-485 ESDKEND
+485 KEN
-492 NDNKLNKNKENK
+492 
-504 KDNKMDINIINIIDN
+504 NIINDN
-519 NNNINK
+519 N
-525 INIKKEEAKKN
+525 
-536 KKDDFYSD
+536 
-544 IEVNYLSP
+544 
-552 DNNKNN
+552 NNKNN
-558 IKKPRKR
+558 IKIFNNNELYKDSNLGVNIININNPKKKERKR

-572 AEFSESSSSSDDNNN
+572 ADFSESSSSPDENN
-587 SGSFGSNIN
+587 SNTFNSALY
-596 PLGQKPNLFNKIRIG
+596 PLGLSQNTSLFNKIS
-611 NYAQSNI
+611 NYGQTNI

-626 TQINNYSLVFGETL
+626 NQINNYSLVFGQTLET
-640 DSQESRLKY
+640 QEARLKY

-708 NAGIIEVCPNTIS
+708 NAGIIEVCPNSIS

-737 KVFYENYFG
+737 KTFYENYFG
-746 KGTKRYKKAVRN
+746 KGSKKYKKAVRN

-822 IGGINSKYFQV
+822 IGGINSKYFQI

-840 GMIAISKH
+840 GMLAIAKH
-848 YEKILILV
+848 YEKIMILV

-861 GYGKKLECFKSGDST
+861 GYGKKLECFKSGDAT
-876 LTKLKERF
+876 LTKLRDRF
-884 RPKKDMKKRDYLA
+884 KPKKNMKKRDYLA
-897 LVDSLIQDALSS
+897 FVDSLIQEALSS

>member
-1 MESKEKKPKLEEMK
+1 MEKLDQIQFTPMEEKSKPCCLNFLLECLKPKK
-15 KVEYSPVKEENKKC
+15 
-29 SLDLLCKCFKSEKNK
+29 DK
-44 DKKYYIDKWRR
+44 DKKYYIEKWRI
-55 YLTNESTSKSK
+55 YLTNESTSKVR
-66 MNDPFMILANIWAHK
+66 MNDPFIILANMWAHK
-81 PVIKFLENVR
+81 PVIKDLENVR
-91 INPNLIRKERIK
+91 INPNLIRKDRVK
-103 TLSNIIIRNDL
+103 TLSNVIIRNDL

-126 FGDNELVDELL
+126 FGEDELVDELL
-137 SFLCKSCYCSFF
+137 SFLYKSCYCSFF
-149 FAHRVIWFLK
+149 FAHRVLWFLK
-159 SMLSNED
+159 SMLNNE
-166 SQNELNNE
+166 EVNNGINVE

-184 TIQTIFKSDTE
+184 TVQTIFKSDTE
-195 KEKKNLKKYFIAGGD
+195 NEKKELKKYFIAGGD
-210 IYTNYNKGYFTDAID
+210 VFMNYNNKGYFTDCMD
-225 LIDNDTEKTNETS
+225 QSDGNNDITS
-238 FNNTEQNI
+238 DTTYNNNYGEHNV

-252 TKYGYCTNDE
+252 TKYGYCTNHE
-262 EMIVKGGM
+262 EMIVSGGM
-270 NSIKQIDTND
+270 NSIKQIDEND

-347 ISIKDTKVYKTKERA
+347 ISIKDTKVFKTKERA

-382 RIKTQ
+382 KIKTQ
-387 IINEEIKTENNQN
+387 VINEEIKTENNKN
-400 SLLSSIESK
+400 SLLSALDSK
-409 RDMDKQNTKVKYHL
+409 REFESQNRTLKYHL

-434 ALSKPIFVRKSSNV
+434 SLSKPIFVRKSQSQNK
-448 KEKGKISDKS
+448 KETEEKDKKFDKINEVMKRKKS
-458 DDEKFDE
+458 DDSYQNNGILNQSINSDT
-465 IDKVLRR
+465 
-472 KKSEDLKEQNEDK
+472 SENRPNE
-485 ESDKEND
+485 KEN
-492 NDNKLNKNKENK
+492 
-504 KDNKMDINIINIIDN
+504 NIINDN
-519 NNNINK
+519 NN
-525 INIKKEEAKKN
+525 
-536 KKDDFYSD
+536 
-544 IEVNYLSP
+544 
-552 DNNKNN
+552 NNKNN
-558 IKKPRKR
+558 IKIFNNNELYKDSNLGVNIININNPKKKERKR

-572 AEFSESSSSSDDNNN
+572 ADFSESSSSPDENN
-587 SGSFGSNIN
+587 SNTFNSALY
-596 PLGQKPNLFNKIRIG
+596 PLGLSQNTSLFNKIS
-611 NYAQSNI
+611 NYGQTNI

-626 TQINNYSLVFGETL
+626 NQINNYSLVFGQTLET
-640 DSQESRLKY
+640 QEARLKY

-708 NAGIIEVCPNTIS
+708 NAGIIEVCPNSIS

-737 KVFYENYFG
+737 KTFYENYFG
-746 KGTKRYKKAVRN
+746 KGSKKYKKAVRN

-822 IGGINSKYFQV
+822 IGGINSKYFQI

-840 GMIAISKH
+840 GMLAIAKH
-848 YEKILILV
+848 YEKIMILV

-861 GYGKKLECFKSGDST
+861 GYGKKLECFKSGDAT
-876 LTKLKERF
+876 LTKLRDRF
-884 RPKKDMKKRDYLA
+884 KPKKNMKKRDYLA
-897 LVDSLIQDALSS
+897 FVDSLIQEALSS

>member
-1 MESKEKKPKLEEMK
+1 MEKLDQIQFTPMEEKSKSCCLNFLLECLKPKK
-15 KVEYSPVKEENKKC
+15 
-29 SLDLLCKCFKSEKNK
+29 DK
-44 DKKYYIDKWRR
+44 DKKYYIEKWRI
-55 YLTNESTSKSK
+55 YLTNESTSKVR
-66 MNDPFMILANIWAHK
+66 MNDPFIILANMWAHK
-81 PVIKFLENVR
+81 PVIKDLENVR
-91 INPNLIRKERIK
+91 INPNLIRKDRVK
-103 TLSNIIIRNDL
+103 TLSNVIIRNDL

-126 FGDNELVDELL
+126 FGEDELVDELL
-137 SFLCKSCYCSFF
+137 SFLYKSCYCSFF
-149 FAHRVIWFLK
+149 FAHRVLWFLK
-159 SMLSNED
+159 SMLNNE
-166 SQNELNNE
+166 EVNNGINVE

-195 KEKKNLKKYFIAGGD
+195 NEKKELKKYFIAGGD
-210 IYTNYNKGYFTDAID
+210 VFMNYNNKGYFTDCMD
-225 LIDNDTEKTNETS
+225 QSDGNNDITS
-238 FNNTEQNI
+238 DTTYNNNYGEHNV

-252 TKYGYCTNDE
+252 TKYGYCTNHE
-262 EMIVKGGM
+262 EMIVSGGM
-270 NSIKQIDTND
+270 NSIKQIDEND

-347 ISIKDTKVYKTKERA
+347 ISIKDTKVFKTKERA

-382 RIKTQ
+382 KIKTQ
-387 IINEEIKTENNQN
+387 VINEEIKTENNKN
-400 SLLSSIESK
+400 SLLSALDSK
-409 RDMDKQNTKVKYHL
+409 REFESQNRTLKYHL

-434 ALSKPIFVRKSSNV
+434 SLSKPIFVRKSQSQNK
-448 KEKGKISDKS
+448 KETEEKDKKFDKINEVMKRKKS
-458 DDEKFDE
+458 DDSYQNNSILNQSINSDT
-465 IDKVLRR
+465 
-472 KKSEDLKEQNEDK
+472 SENRPNE
-485 ESDKEND
+485 KEN
-492 NDNKLNKNKENK
+492 
-504 KDNKMDINIINIIDN
+504 NIINDN
-519 NNNINK
+519 NN
-525 INIKKEEAKKN
+525 
-536 KKDDFYSD
+536 
-544 IEVNYLSP
+544 
-552 DNNKNN
+552 NNKNN
-558 IKKPRKR
+558 IKIFNNNELYKDSNLGVNIININNPKKKERKR

-572 AEFSESSSSSDDNNN
+572 ADFSESSSSPDENN
-587 SGSFGSNIN
+587 SNTFNSALY
-596 PLGQKPNLFNKIRIG
+596 PLGLSQNTSLFNKIS
-611 NYAQSNI
+611 NYGQTNI

-626 TQINNYSLVFGETL
+626 NQINNYSLVFGQTLET
-640 DSQESRLKY
+640 QEARLKY

-708 NAGIIEVCPNTIS
+708 NAGIIEVCPNSIS

-737 KVFYENYFG
+737 KTFYENYFG
-746 KGTKRYKKAVRN
+746 KGSKKYKKAVRN

-822 IGGINSKYFQV
+822 IGGINSKYFQI

-840 GMIAISKH
+840 GMLAIAKH
-848 YEKILILV
+848 YEKIMILV

-861 GYGKKLECFKSGDST
+861 GYGKKLECFKSGDAT
-876 LTKLKERF
+876 LTKLRDRF
-884 RPKKDMKKRDYLA
+884 KPKKNMKKRDYLA
-897 LVDSLIQDALSS
+897 FVDSLIQEALSS

>member
-1 MESKEKKPKLEEMK
+1 MKTPKMESNKMLIYSPIKVEKKI
-15 KVEYSPVKEENKKC
+15 C
-29 SLDLLCKCFKSEKNK
+29 SFKDICKCFKSEKDK
-44 DKKYYIDKWRR
+44 DKKYYIEKWRK

-66 MNDPFMILANIWAHK
+66 MNDPFIILANIWAHK
-81 PVIKFLENVR
+81 KVIKDLEKVR
-91 INPNLIRKERIK
+91 INPNLIRKERVK

-159 SMLSNED
+159 SMLANDENHNEI
-166 SQNELNNE
+166 NNE
-174 MNNKISDIIH
+174 MNNKIANIIH

-195 KEKKNLKKYFIAGGD
+195 KEKKELKNYFIAGGEV
-210 IYTNYNKGYFTDAID
+210 YSNYNKGYFTDTVD
-225 LIDNDTEKTNETS
+225 LIDNENEITTETS
-238 FNNTEQNI
+238 YNNSEQNI

-252 TKYGYCTNDE
+252 TKYGYCTNNE
-262 EMIVKGGM
+262 EMVVSGGM
-270 NSIKQIDTND
+270 NSIKNIDEND
-280 INLTSFLSNIN
+280 INLTSFLSNVN

-299 CERIRFIDSPEM
+299 CERIRFIDSPEI
-311 RQSELIKEITKINEN
+311 RQSELIKEISKINEN

-382 RIKTQ
+382 KIKTQ

-400 SLLSSIESK
+400 SLLSSSESK
-409 RDMDKQNTKVKYHL
+409 RENNKVKYHL

-434 ALSKPIFVRKSSNV
+434 ALSKPIFVRKSSDYN
-448 KEKGKISDKS
+448 DKDNNDKN
-458 DDEKFDE
+458 DDEKFDK
-465 IDKVLRR
+465 IDKVLKR
-472 KKSEDLKEQNEDK
+472 KKSEDSINNSINMSINTNQKEKNE
-485 ESDKEND
+485 EN
-492 NDNKLNKNKENK
+492 NDTINK
-504 KDNKMDINIINIIDN
+504 KDVIKEKNNDIYSNINVNIINIDTN
-519 NNNINK
+519 TK
-525 INIKKEEAKKN
+525 TKG
-536 KKDDFYSD
+536 
-544 IEVNYLSP
+544 
-552 DNNKNN
+552 
-558 IKKPRKR
+558 RKR

-572 AEFSESSSSSDDNNN
+572 AEFSESSSSSGEEN
-587 SGSFGSNIN
+587 SGSNIHQLGPKPSLFSKISNY
-596 PLGQKPNLFNKIRIG
+596 G
-611 NYAQSNI
+611 YSQSNI

-626 TQINNYSLVFGETL
+626 NQINNYSLVFGETL
-640 DSQESRLKY
+640 SSQEARLKY

-693 VDCYLYPYEIISTGN
+693 VDVYLYPYEIISTGN

-721 LDELKHKTSFD
+721 LDELKHKISFD
-732 PNNTL
+732 PNNSL

-746 KGTKRYKKAVRN
+746 KGTKKYKKAVRN
-758 LVRSLAGYSL
+758 LIRSLAGYSL

-800 SNAPGGEFEKA
+800 SNAPGNEFEKA
-811 PFKLTDEVIEV
+811 PFKLTEEVIEV
-822 IGGINSKYFQV
+822 IGGVNSKYFQI

-840 GMIAISKH
+840 GMIAIAKH
-848 YEKILILV
+848 YQKIMILV

-861 GYGKKLECFKSGDST
+861 GYGKKLECFKNGDLT

-884 RPKKDMKKRDYLA
+884 KPKNNMKKRDYLA
-897 LVDSLIQDALSS
+897 LVDSLIQEALSS

>member
-1 MESKEKKPKLEEMK
+1 MDDNMKSPKIEDMNKIEFNH
-15 KVEYSPVKEENKKC
+15 VKEESKIC
-29 SLDLLCKCFKSEKNK
+29 SLKNLCSCFKSEKNK
-44 DKKYYIDKWRR
+44 DKKYYIDKWRK
-55 YLTNESTSKSK
+55 YLTNESTSKVK
-66 MNDPFMILANIWAHK
+66 MNDPFIILANIWAHK
-81 PVIKFLENVR
+81 PVIRDLENVR
-91 INPNLIRKERIK
+91 INPNLIRKERVK
-103 TLSNIIIRNDL
+103 SLSNIIIRNDL

-126 FGDNELVDELL
+126 FGDNESVDQLL

-159 SMLSNED
+159 SMLTNEEIHNESNND
-166 SQNELNNE
+166 
-174 MNNKISDIIH
+174 MNNRISDIIH

-195 KEKKNLKKYFIAGGD
+195 KEKKELKKYFIAGGD
-210 IYTNYNKGYFTDAID
+210 IYTNYNKGYFTDTID
-225 LIDNDTEKTNETS
+225 LIENDSQVTDKTSYNHA
-238 FNNTEQNI
+238 EQPNI

-252 TKYGYCTNDE
+252 TKYGYCTNNE
-262 EMIVKGGM
+262 EMVISGGM
-270 NSIKQIDTND
+270 NSIKQIDEND

-335 SNKEIRNNLICH
+335 SNKEMRNNLICH
-347 ISIKDTKVYKTKERA
+347 ISIKDTKIFKTKERA

-382 RIKTQ
+382 KVKAQ
-387 IINEEIKTENNQN
+387 IINEEIKSETNQN
-400 SLLSSIESK
+400 SLLPSNESK
-409 RDMDKQNTKVKYHL
+409 REFDSNNIKLKHHL

-434 ALSKPIFVRKSSNV
+434 ALSKPIFVRKSSNLNDKKQT
-448 KEKGKISDKS
+448 KESKDDAKFDKIDRVIQRKRSEDSLNSIDTGTNTNKNSINIESKKSNNNKNQSSISIKDKKLKS
-458 DDEKFDE
+458 IFIPNEKF
-465 IDKVLRR
+465 
-472 KKSEDLKEQNEDK
+472 NE
-485 ESDKEND
+485 
-492 NDNKLNKNKENK
+492 
-504 KDNKMDINIINIIDN
+504 
-519 NNNINK
+519 
-525 INIKKEEAKKN
+525 
-536 KKDDFYSD
+536 
-544 IEVNYLSP
+544 IEVNIISP
-552 DNNKNN
+552 GKP
-558 IKKPRKR
+558 KKKQRQR

-572 AEFSESSSSSDDNNN
+572 ADFSESSSSSGEDN
-587 SGSFGSNIN
+587 SGSFSSIIN
-596 PLGQKPNLFNKIRIG
+596 PLGQKSSLFNKVS
-611 NYAQSNI
+611 NYSQANI
-618 NTFNILKK
+618 NTFNIFKRN
-626 TQINNYSLVFGETL
+626 QINSYSLVFGETL
-640 DSQESRLKY
+640 SSQETRLKY

-708 NAGIIEVCPNTIS
+708 NAGIIEVCPNSIS
-721 LDELKHKTSFD
+721 LDELKHKTSFE
-732 PNNTL
+732 PNNSL

-746 KGTKRYKKAVRN
+746 KGSKKYKKAIRN
-758 LVRSLAGYSL
+758 LIRSLAGYSL

-840 GMIAISKH
+840 GMIAIAKH
-848 YEKILILV
+848 YEKIMILV

-861 GYGKKLECFKSGDST
+861 GYGKKLECFKSGDLT
-876 LTKLKERF
+876 LTKLRQRF
-884 RPKKDMKKRDYLA
+884 RPKKDMKKREYLA
-897 LVDSLIQDALSS
+897 LVDSLIQEALSS

>member
-1 MESKEKKPKLEEMK
+1 MKTPKMESNKMFIYSPIKVEKKI
-15 KVEYSPVKEENKKC
+15 C
-29 SLDLLCKCFKSEKNK
+29 SFKDICKCFKSEKDK
-44 DKKYYIDKWRR
+44 DKKYYIEKWRK

-66 MNDPFMILANIWAHK
+66 MNDPFIILANIWAHK
-81 PVIKFLENVR
+81 KVIKDLEKVR
-91 INPNLIRKERIK
+91 INPNLIRKERVK

-159 SMLSNED
+159 SMLANDENHNEI
-166 SQNELNNE
+166 NNE
-174 MNNKISDIIH
+174 MNNKIANIIH

-195 KEKKNLKKYFIAGGD
+195 KEKKELKNYFIAGGEV
-210 IYTNYNKGYFTDAID
+210 YSNYNKGYFTDTVD
-225 LIDNDTEKTNETS
+225 LIDNENEITTETS
-238 FNNTEQNI
+238 YNNSEQNI

-252 TKYGYCTNDE
+252 TKYGYCTNNE
-262 EMIVKGGM
+262 EMVVSGGM
-270 NSIKQIDTND
+270 NSIKNIDEND
-280 INLTSFLSNIN
+280 INLTSFLSNVN

-299 CERIRFIDSPEM
+299 CERIRFIDSPEI
-311 RQSELIKEITKINEN
+311 RQSELIKEISKINEN

-382 RIKTQ
+382 KIKTQ

-400 SLLSSIESK
+400 SLLSSSESK
-409 RDMDKQNTKVKYHL
+409 RENNKVKYHL

-434 ALSKPIFVRKSSNV
+434 ALSKPIFVRKSSDYN
-448 KEKGKISDKS
+448 DKNNNDKN
-458 DDEKFDE
+458 DDEKFDK
-465 IDKVLRR
+465 IDKVLKG
-472 KKSEDLKEQNEDK
+472 KKSEDSINNSINMSINTDQKEKNE
-485 ESDKEND
+485 EN
-492 NDNKLNKNKENK
+492 NDTINK
-504 KDNKMDINIINIIDN
+504 KDGIKERNNDIYSNINVNIINIDTN
-519 NNNINK
+519 TK
-525 INIKKEEAKKN
+525 TKG
-536 KKDDFYSD
+536 
-544 IEVNYLSP
+544 
-552 DNNKNN
+552 
-558 IKKPRKR
+558 RKR

-572 AEFSESSSSSDDNNN
+572 AEFSESSSSSGEEN
-587 SGSFGSNIN
+587 SGSNIHQLGPKPSLFSKISNY
-596 PLGQKPNLFNKIRIG
+596 G
-611 NYAQSNI
+611 YSQSNI

-626 TQINNYSLVFGETL
+626 NQINNYSLVFGETL
-640 DSQESRLKY
+640 SSQEARLKY

-693 VDCYLYPYEIISTGN
+693 VDVYLYPYEIISTGN

-721 LDELKHKTSFD
+721 LDELKHKISFD
-732 PNNTL
+732 PNNSL

-746 KGTKRYKKAVRN
+746 KGTKKYKKAVRN
-758 LVRSLAGYSL
+758 LIRSLAGYSL

-800 SNAPGGEFEKA
+800 SNAPGNEFEKA
-811 PFKLTDEVIEV
+811 PFKLTEEVIEV
-822 IGGINSKYFQV
+822 IGGVNSKYFQI

-840 GMIAISKH
+840 GMIAIAKH
-848 YEKILILV
+848 YQKIMILV

-861 GYGKKLECFKSGDST
+861 GYGKKLECFKNGDLT

-884 RPKKDMKKRDYLA
+884 KPKNNMKKRDYLA
-897 LVDSLIQDALSS
+897 LVDSLIQEALSS